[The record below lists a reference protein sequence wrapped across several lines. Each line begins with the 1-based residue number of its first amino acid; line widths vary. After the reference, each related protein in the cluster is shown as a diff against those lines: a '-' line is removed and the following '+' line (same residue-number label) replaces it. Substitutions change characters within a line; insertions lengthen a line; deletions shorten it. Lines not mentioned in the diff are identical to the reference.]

1 MLQQNI
7 KTMSKLLLAAGM
19 ALICGA
25 AAWGKNNVPDF
36 RYPETV
42 INDAT
47 KQIEKADKKGNHK
60 ALVDGLVRLSI
71 AKSQISADYMPELIN
86 HVDSFAARVSD
97 VRAKSL
103 LLGLESDIV
112 VAAYQ
117 HESYKYDSRQ
127 KAGDMRP
134 SDPREWCREDYEDR
148 IIELTDSILCHRTEL
163 LATPV
168 KDYESILEM
177 PNVCPEFVPSLY
189 DMLAHHCIAK
199 INDLA
204 DSYSNVNENSAAR
217 QCVAGIYANLL
228 ASHEEGSAPFIYSEL
243 QRIKDSENN
252 SKAAEAEL
260 KAHLLD
266 LADKYK
272 DSPYSV
278 EILDYLVDLDSSPR
292 TVTLARKAVAR
303 HSNYPRINALRNFLK
318 RIDQQIMGIS
328 YSEAAKPNEEILI
341 DINKKNVDRI
351 TIRAYSVDGIS
362 DIRMKNLKQM
372 KPMMEWSANLNAD
385 DRQTVRFPG
394 LPTGRY
400 ILVPEFIDRNSHNAV
415 IPDQTPSVL
424 TVSAID
430 IMMVNR
436 INGDYF
442 LMVVD
447 TDSSKPI
454 EGATVT
460 VCKDEDGKIVKSLR
474 TDANGYAMLN
484 SLNDYGY
491 YYFQAIVGNDHSR
504 SLSTWLNYA
513 STEGS
518 RHLKATVF
526 TDRGVYRPGETVN
539 FAVAAYV
546 SGMRFLETAK
556 KKSLTVE
563 LQNTADET
571 IASQTLQTDEFGRV
585 SGSFT
590 LPTDGLTGTFQLV
603 VVSGDMPV
611 VWRNIE
617 VSEYKAPTFFIEIDR
632 EKSELSDLRHV
643 LIKGKAMTFSQMPL
657 AETDVKVALSESFS
671 WWWDD
676 MDFSDYETT
685 VATDSNGEFSIRV
698 PAECFSAA
706 KGEIF
711 VNAKVSAT
719 DSRGETQTASAILK
733 MGKLVSLPELS
744 DITANADK
752 PVALSQDLKNFDN
765 LTYEITDS
773 ASNVVKKGALSPD
786 NITIDANDIASGEY
800 TTKVSMPDGSGSSS
814 FRLRLYRFS
823 DAMPAF
829 DTPMLIDNDT
839 NIKCAADGSFALNWG
854 NSKPHWFFYVIAC
867 DGNVTDYGWHHA
879 EAGMHKFT
887 GKAEFAPRGSSCLC
901 LYWTDKHETKS
912 AFITLTPATPQDS
925 IEIVAETF
933 RDNITPGGKETWKLR
948 IKNNN
953 GKTFR
958 SAVIANMYDA
968 ALNSICINTY
978 RFSPTYTTADEYWQ
992 DFRDP
997 SDCHSIISSPLQM
1010 LDVATFVAP
1019 WLNYYGRQ
1027 LGYDYAVFECNSAP
1041 LRCYAAAPMADA
1053 KLEECLVTKESKTD
1067 AEATE
1072 PDRQQS
1078 ANLRDEG
1085 IKTAFFLPGLV
1096 TNEQGEVTFT
1106 FDVPNRNTQW
1116 QFSAVAYTDDLHAHY
1131 INRIVS
1137 AAKQLMVQPNLPRFV
1152 REGDCVTIS
1161 AAAQNNTDTE
1171 QTVDVIIDING
1182 QKHAFK
1188 GIVLQAKSSKTVT
1201 ASFNVPATTE
1211 IIVTTSVCQNGRT
1224 ADGQRDRIAVLPAT
1238 TDVVEASPF
1247 YITADKSRADIAM
1260 PHFNHNGR
1268 LTLEYADNPAW
1279 YAASALPSMQQTA
1292 ETATAHIVN
1301 YYVATVASRIVADN
1315 QEIADAIAAWQK
1327 SPLKS
1332 RLEQNADL
1340 KTIALDN
1347 TPWSRRAE
1355 TETDMMAHIAD
1366 IADPATIQYRQQR
1379 ALTALNDLQRPDGGF
1394 EWFRGCRSSIWT
1406 TEEVLNLFGYL
1417 NEMGYYPADDAIAQ
1431 QIVKRAVEYCDNYYN
1446 KMSKREGATRKSVIA
1461 SASDYIF
1468 IRSMLPVT
1476 APADSIKWIADGVVD
1491 MAASGWGDYSIMGK
1505 AKAAILLANCGRND
1519 VARNVVES
1527 LRQFARKSGDRGT
1540 YWDIDGIDK
1549 VTLASTALKALNK
1562 ANPDDPMIDD
1572 VRHWLLLAKETQCW
1586 GGATKACDAI
1596 NALLTTG
1603 KNWTATVRKAPQIKV
1618 GNIKIDTDA
1627 ATPYFGYIRRS
1638 IDMKRND
1645 GSISIRRDKGCP
1657 AWGAVYCQ
1665 YNAPADSVKSH
1676 ANADIRIEKQFYV
1689 YNSANTLRPDAT
1701 TEFAVGDRI
1710 QVRLTIRSE
1719 RDLDFVALT
1728 DNRGAC
1734 FEPADQLSVYEWQD
1748 GTGSYRETRDSA
1760 TNIFFSHISKG
1771 TYVITYDVYAN
1782 NAGTY
1787 TSSIASLQCQYA
1799 PALTSHSAGATL
1811 TVE

>member
-1 MLQQNI
+1 
-7 KTMSKLLLAAGM
+7 M
-19 ALICGA
+19 ALICGT

-86 HVDSFAARVSD
+86 HMDSFAARVSD

-127 KAGDMRP
+127 KAGDVRP
-134 SDPREWCREDYEDR
+134 ADPREWCREDYEDR

-189 DMLAHHCIAK
+189 DMLAHHGIAK

-204 DSYSNVNENSAAR
+204 DSYPNGNENSTAK
-217 QCVAGIYANLL
+217 QCVAGIYASLL

-243 QRIKDSENN
+243 QRIKGSENN

-318 RIDQQIMGIS
+318 RIDQQTMGIS

-351 TIRAYSVDGIS
+351 TIRVYSVDGIF

-415 IPDQTPSVL
+415 IPNQTPSVL

-460 VCKDEDGKIVKSLR
+460 VRKDEDGKIVKSLR

-556 KKSLTVE
+556 KKPLTVE
-563 LQNTADET
+563 LQNTADKT

-611 VWRNIE
+611 VWKGIE

-632 EKSELSDLRHV
+632 EKSELSDLQHV
-643 LIKGKAMTFSQMPL
+643 TIKGKAMTFSQMPL

-685 VATDSNGEFSIRV
+685 VSTDSNGEFSICV

-711 VNAKVSAT
+711 VNAEVSAT
-719 DSRGETQTASAILK
+719 DNRGETQTASAILK
-733 MGKLVSLPELS
+733 MGKLASLPELS

-752 PVALSQDLKNFDN
+752 PVKLNKDLRNFDS

-773 ASNVVKKGALSPD
+773 ASNVVKKGSLSPD
-786 NITIDANDIASGEY
+786 NITIDANNIASGEY
-800 TTKVSMPDGSGSSS
+800 TVTVSIPDGSGSSS

-829 DTPMLIDNDT
+829 DTPMLVDKDAD
-839 NIKCAADGSFALNWG
+839 IKCAADGSFSLNWG
-854 NSKPHWFFYVIAC
+854 NSRPHWFFYVIAC

-901 LYWTDKHETKS
+901 LYWIDKHETKS

-925 IEIVAETF
+925 IEIVTETF

-968 ALNSICINTY
+968 ALNSIRENSY
-978 RFSPTYTTADEYWQ
+978 RFNPAYTTADEYWQ
-992 DFRDP
+992 NFSNP
-997 SDCHSIISSPLQM
+997 GNCYSSISSPLQT

-1019 WLNYYGRQ
+1019 WLNYYDCQ
-1027 LGYDYAVFECNSAP
+1027 LGYDYFVSECNSAP
-1041 LRCYAAAPMADA
+1041 LRCYAAAAPMADA
-1053 KLEECLVTKESKTD
+1053 TLKESAVTEKLE
-1067 AEATE
+1067 AEAE
-1072 PDRQQS
+1072 PTKSDGQQS
-1078 ANLRDEG
+1078 ATLRDEG

-1171 QTVDVIIDING
+1171 QTVDVVIDING

-1201 ASFNVPATTE
+1201 ASFNVPASTE
-1211 IIVTTSVCQNGRT
+1211 VVVTTSVCQNGRT

-1247 YITADKSRADIAM
+1247 YITADKSRADITM
-1260 PHFNHNGR
+1260 PHFNHDGR

-1366 IADPATIQYRQQR
+1366 IADPATVQYRQQR

-1468 IRSMLPVT
+1468 IRSMLPVA

-1505 AKAAILLANCGRND
+1505 AKAAILLANSGRND

-1549 VTLASTALKALNK
+1549 VTLAATALKALNK

-1603 KNWTATVRKAPQIKV
+1603 KNWTAAVRKAPQIKV
-1618 GNIKIDTDA
+1618 GNVKIDTDA

-1787 TSSIASLQCQYA
+1787 TSGIASLQCQYA
-1799 PALTSHSAGATL
+1799 PALTSHSAGTSL
-1811 TVE
+1811 TVR

>member
-1 MLQQNI
+1 
-7 KTMSKLLLAAGM
+7 M
-19 ALICGA
+19 ALICGT

-127 KAGDMRP
+127 KAGDVRP

-189 DMLAHHCIAK
+189 DMLAHHGIAK

-204 DSYSNVNENSAAR
+204 DSYSKDNENSAAK
-217 QCVAGIYANLL
+217 QCVAGIYASLL

-292 TVTLARKAVAR
+292 TVALARKAVAR

-318 RIDQQIMGIS
+318 RIDQQTMGIS

-372 KPMMEWSANLNAD
+372 KPMMEWSTNLNAD
-385 DRQTVRFPG
+385 DHQTVRFPG

-415 IPDQTPSVL
+415 IPNQTPSVL

-460 VCKDEDGKIVKSLR
+460 VRKDEDGKIVKSLR

-632 EKSELSDLRHV
+632 EKSELSDLQHIT
-643 LIKGKAMTFSQMPL
+643 IKGKAMTFSQMPL

-685 VATDSNGEFSIRV
+685 VATDSNGEFSICV

-733 MGKLVSLPELS
+733 MGKMASLPML
-744 DITANADK
+744 DNITANADK
-752 PVALSQDLKNFDN
+752 PVALSRDLKNFDN
-765 LTYEITDS
+765 LTYEITDT
-773 ASNVVKKGALSPD
+773 ASNVVKKGSLSPD
-786 NITIDANDIASGEY
+786 NITIDANNIASGEY
-800 TTKVSMPDGSGSSS
+800 TVKVSIPDGSDSSS
-814 FRLRLYRFS
+814 FRLRLYRFT
-823 DAMPAF
+823 DAKPAF

-839 NIKCAADGSFALNWG
+839 DIKCAADGSFALNWG
-854 NSKPHWFFYVIAC
+854 NSRPHWFFYVIAC

-978 RFSPTYTTADEYWQ
+978 RFSPIYTTADEYWQ

-997 SDCHSIISSPLQM
+997 SDCHSIIYSPLQT

-1027 LGYDYAVFECNSAP
+1027 LGYDYFVSEYNSAP
-1041 LRCYAAAPMADA
+1041 LRGYAAAAPMADA
-1053 KLEECLVTKESKTD
+1053 KLEESLVTKESKTD

-1171 QTVDVIIDING
+1171 QTVDVVIDTNG
-1182 QKHAFK
+1182 QRHAFK

-1201 ASFNVPATTE
+1201 ASFNVPASTE
-1211 IIVTTSVCQNGRT
+1211 VVVTTSVCQNGRT

-1247 YITADKSRADIAM
+1247 YITADKSRADITM
-1260 PHFNHNGR
+1260 PHFNHDGR

-1366 IADPATIQYRQQR
+1366 IADPATVQYRQQR

-1468 IRSMLPVT
+1468 IRSMLPVA
-1476 APADSIKWIADGVVD
+1476 APADSIKWIADGVID
-1491 MAASGWGDYSIMGK
+1491 MAVSGWGDYSIMGK
-1505 AKAAILLANCGRND
+1505 AKAAILLANSGRND
-1519 VARNVVES
+1519 VAHNVVES

-1603 KNWTATVRKAPQIKV
+1603 KNWTAAVRKAPQIKV
-1618 GNIKIDTDA
+1618 GNVKIDTDA

-1787 TSSIASLQCQYA
+1787 TSGIASLQCQYA
-1799 PALTSHSAGATL
+1799 PALTSHSAGTSL
-1811 TVE
+1811 TVR

>member
-1 MLQQNI
+1 
-7 KTMSKLLLAAGM
+7 MSKLLLAAGM
-19 ALICGA
+19 ALICGT

-127 KAGDMRP
+127 KAGDVRP
-134 SDPREWCREDYEDR
+134 SDPLEWCREDYEDR

-204 DSYSNVNENSAAR
+204 DSYPNDNENSAAR
-217 QCVAGIYANLL
+217 QCVAGIYASLL

-292 TVTLARKAVAR
+292 TVALARKAVAR

-318 RIDQQIMGIS
+318 RIDQQTVGIS

-415 IPDQTPSVL
+415 IPNQTPSVL

-460 VCKDEDGKIVKSLR
+460 VRKDEDGKIVKSLR

-504 SLSTWLNYA
+504 SLSTWLNNT
-513 STEGS
+513 STDDN

-632 EKSELSDLRHV
+632 EKSELSDLQHIT
-643 LIKGKAMTFSQMPL
+643 IKGKAMTFSQMPL

-685 VATDSNGEFSIRV
+685 VATDSNGEFSICV

-733 MGKLVSLPELS
+733 MGKMASLPML
-744 DITANADK
+744 DNITANADK
-752 PVALSQDLKNFDN
+752 PVALSRDLKNFDN
-765 LTYEITDS
+765 LTYEITDT
-773 ASNVVKKGALSPD
+773 ASNVVKKGSLSPD
-786 NITIDANDIASGEY
+786 NITIDANNIASGEY
-800 TTKVSMPDGSGSSS
+800 TVKVSIPDGSDSSS
-814 FRLRLYRFS
+814 FRLRLYRFT
-823 DAMPAF
+823 DAKPAF

-839 NIKCAADGSFALNWG
+839 DIKCAADGSFSLNWG
-854 NSKPHWFFYVIAC
+854 NSRPHWFFYVIAC

-997 SDCHSIISSPLQM
+997 SNCHSIIYSPLQT

-1027 LGYDYAVFECNSAP
+1027 LGYDYFVSEYNSAP
-1041 LRCYAAAPMADA
+1041 LRGYAAAAPMADA
-1053 KLEECLVTKESKTD
+1053 KLEESLVTKELKTG
-1067 AEATE
+1067 AGATE

-1171 QTVDVIIDING
+1171 QTADVVIDING

-1201 ASFNVPATTE
+1201 ASFNVPASTE
-1211 IIVTTSVCQNGRT
+1211 IVVTTSVCQNGRT

-1260 PHFNHNGR
+1260 PHFNRNGR

-1315 QEIADAIAAWQK
+1315 PEIADAIAAWQK

-1366 IADPATIQYRQQR
+1366 IADPATVQYRQQR

-1446 KMSKREGATRKSVIA
+1446 KMSKREGTTRKSVIA

-1468 IRSMLPVT
+1468 IRSMLPVA

-1505 AKAAILLANCGRND
+1505 AKAAILLANSDRND

-1549 VTLASTALKALNK
+1549 VTLASMALKALNK
-1562 ANPDDPMIDD
+1562 VNPDDPMIDD
-1572 VRHWLLLAKETQCW
+1572 VRHRLLLAKETQCW

-1603 KNWTATVRKAPQIKV
+1603 KNWTAATRKAPQIKV
-1618 GNIKIDTDA
+1618 GNVKIDTDA

-1787 TSSIASLQCQYA
+1787 TSGIASLQCQYA
-1799 PALTSHSAGATL
+1799 PALTSHSAGTSL
-1811 TVE
+1811 TVR

>member
-1 MLQQNI
+1 
-7 KTMSKLLLAAGM
+7 M

-127 KAGDMRP
+127 KAGDVRP

-148 IIELTDSILCHRTEL
+148 IIELTDSILYHRTEL

-189 DMLAHHCIAK
+189 DMLAHHCIAE

-204 DSYSNVNENSAAR
+204 DSYSNGNENSAAR
-217 QCVAGIYANLL
+217 QCVAGIYASLL

-266 LADKYK
+266 LADKHK
-272 DSPYSV
+272 GSPYSV

-292 TVTLARKAVAR
+292 TVALARKAVAR

-318 RIDQQIMGIS
+318 RIDQQTMGIS

-351 TIRAYSVDGIS
+351 TIRAYSVDGIC

-415 IPDQTPSVL
+415 IPNQTPSVL

-460 VCKDEDGKIVKSLR
+460 VRKDEDGKIVKSLR

-504 SLSTWLNYA
+504 SLSTWLNNT
-513 STEGS
+513 STDDN
-518 RHLKATVF
+518 RHLKASVF

-539 FAVAAYV
+539 FAVAAYI
-546 SGMRFLETAK
+546 SGVRFLETAK
-556 KKSLTVE
+556 KKPLTVE

-603 VVSGDMPV
+603 VVSGNKH
-611 VWRNIE
+611 VWWKGIE

-632 EKSELSDLRHV
+632 EKSELSDLQHV
-643 LIKGKAMTFSQMPL
+643 TIKGKAMTFSQMPL

-685 VATDSNGEFSIRV
+685 VATDSNGEFSICV

-733 MGKLVSLPELS
+733 MGKMASLPML
-744 DITANADK
+744 DNITANADK
-752 PVALSQDLKNFDN
+752 PVALSRDLKNFDN

-773 ASNVVKKGALSPD
+773 ASNVVKKGSLSPD
-786 NITIDANDIASGEY
+786 NITIDANNIASGEY
-800 TTKVSMPDGSGSSS
+800 TVKVSIPDGSDSSS

-829 DTPMLIDNDT
+829 DTPMLVDKDAD
-839 NIKCAADGSFALNWG
+839 IKCAADGSFALNWG
-854 NSKPHWFFYVIAC
+854 NSRPHWFFYVIAC

-997 SDCHSIISSPLQM
+997 SDCHSIISSPLQT

-1041 LRCYAAAPMADA
+1041 LRCYAAAAPMADA
-1053 KLEECLVTKESKTD
+1053 KLEESLVTKESKTD

-1078 ANLRDEG
+1078 ANLRDES

-1171 QTVDVIIDING
+1171 QTVDVVIDING

-1201 ASFNVPATTE
+1201 ASFNVPASTE
-1211 IIVTTSVCQNGRT
+1211 VVVTTSVCQNGRT

-1247 YITADKSRADIAM
+1247 YITADKSRADITM
-1260 PHFNHNGR
+1260 PHFNRNGR

-1366 IADPATIQYRQQR
+1366 IADPATVQYRQQR
-1379 ALTALNDLQRPDGGF
+1379 ALTALNDLQGPDGGF

-1446 KMSKREGATRKSVIA
+1446 KMSKREGATRKSIIT

-1468 IRSMLPVT
+1468 IRSMLPVA

-1491 MAASGWGDYSIMGK
+1491 IAASGWGDYSIMGK
-1505 AKAAILLANCGRND
+1505 AKAAILLANSGRND

-1549 VTLASTALKALNK
+1549 VILAATALKALNK

-1603 KNWTATVRKAPQIKV
+1603 KNWTAAVRKAPQIKV
-1618 GNIKIDTDA
+1618 GNVKIDTDA

-1787 TSSIASLQCQYA
+1787 TSGIASLQCQYA

>member
-1 MLQQNI
+1 
-7 KTMSKLLLAAGM
+7 MSKLLLAAGM
-19 ALICGA
+19 ALICGT

-127 KAGDMRP
+127 KAGDVRP
-134 SDPREWCREDYEDR
+134 TDPREWCREDYEDR
-148 IIELTDSILCHRTEL
+148 IIELTDSILYHRTEL

-189 DMLAHHCIAK
+189 DMLAHHCIAE

-204 DSYSNVNENSAAR
+204 DSYSNGNENSAAR

-292 TVTLARKAVAR
+292 TVALARKAVAR
-303 HSNYPRINALRNFLK
+303 HRNYPRINALRNFLK
-318 RIDQQIMGIS
+318 RIDQQTMGIS

-394 LPTGRY
+394 LPVGRY

-447 TDSSKPI
+447 TDSSKPV

-460 VCKDEDGKIVKSLR
+460 VRKDEDGKIIKSLR

-504 SLSTWLNYA
+504 SLSTWLNNT
-513 STEGS
+513 STDDN
-518 RHLKATVF
+518 RHLKASVF

-539 FAVAAYV
+539 FAVAAYI
-546 SGMRFLETAK
+546 SGVRFLETAK

-563 LQNTADET
+563 LRNTADET
-571 IASQTLQTDEFGRV
+571 IASKALQTDEFGRV

-590 LPTDGLTGTFQLV
+590 LPTDGLTGTFLLV
-603 VVSGDMPV
+603 VVSGNKQ
-611 VWRNIE
+611 VWWKGIE

-685 VATDSNGEFSIRV
+685 VATDSNGEFSICV

-733 MGKLVSLPELS
+733 MGKMASLPML
-744 DITANADK
+744 DNITANADK
-752 PVALSQDLKNFDN
+752 PVKLNKDLRNFDS

-773 ASNVVKKGALSPD
+773 ASNVVKKGSLSPD
-786 NITIDANDIASGEY
+786 NITIDANNIASGEY
-800 TTKVSMPDGSGSSS
+800 TVTVSIPDGSGSTS
-814 FRLRLYRFS
+814 FLLRLYRFS

-829 DTPMLIDNDT
+829 DTPMLVDKDAD
-839 NIKCAADGSFALNWG
+839 IKCAADGSFALNLG
-854 NSKPHWFFYVIAC
+854 NSRPHWFFYVIAC

-901 LYWTDKHETKS
+901 LYWIDKHETKS

-997 SDCHSIISSPLQM
+997 SDCHSIISSPLQT

-1041 LRCYAAAPMADA
+1041 LRCYADA
-1053 KLEECLVTKESKTD
+1053 KLEESLVTKESKTD

-1171 QTVDVIIDING
+1171 QTVDVVIDING

-1201 ASFNVPATTE
+1201 ASFNVPASTE
-1211 IIVTTSVCQNGRT
+1211 IVVTTSVCQNGRT

-1247 YITADKSRADIAM
+1247 YITADKSRADITM
-1260 PHFNHNGR
+1260 PHFNHDGR

-1315 QEIADAIAAWQK
+1315 PEIADAIAAWQK

-1347 TPWSRRAE
+1347 TSWSRRAE
-1355 TETDMMAHIAD
+1355 TETDMLAHIAD
-1366 IADPATIQYRQQR
+1366 IADPATVQYRQQR

-1417 NEMGYYPADDAIAQ
+1417 NEMGYYPADDAIVR

-1468 IRSMLPVT
+1468 IRSMLPVA

-1491 MAASGWGDYSIMGK
+1491 MVASGWGDYSIMGK
-1505 AKAAILLANCGRND
+1505 AKAAILLANSGRND

-1562 ANPDDPMIDD
+1562 VNPDDPMIDD

-1603 KNWTATVRKAPQIKV
+1603 KNWTAATRKAPQIKV

-1627 ATPYFGYIRRS
+1627 ATPYFGYIRQS

-1787 TSSIASLQCQYA
+1787 TSGIASLQCQYA
-1799 PALTSHSAGATL
+1799 PALTSHSAGTSL
-1811 TVE
+1811 TVR

>member
-1 MLQQNI
+1 
-7 KTMSKLLLAAGM
+7 M

-204 DSYSNVNENSAAR
+204 DSYSKGNENSAAK
-217 QCVAGIYANLL
+217 QCVAGIYASLL

-292 TVTLARKAVAR
+292 TVALARKAVAR

-318 RIDQQIMGIS
+318 RIDQQTMGIS

-351 TIRAYSVDGIS
+351 TIRAYSVDGIF
-362 DIRMKNLKQM
+362 DIRMKDLKQM

-460 VCKDEDGKIVKSLR
+460 VRKDEDGKIVKSLR

-491 YYFQAIVGNDHSR
+491 YYFHAIVGNDHSR
-504 SLSTWLNYA
+504 SLSTWLNNT
-513 STEGS
+513 STDDN
-518 RHLKATVF
+518 RHLKASVF

-632 EKSELSDLRHV
+632 EKSELSDLQHIT
-643 LIKGKAMTFSQMPL
+643 IKGKAMTFSQMPL

-685 VATDSNGEFSIRV
+685 VTTDNSGEFAIRV

-733 MGKLVSLPELS
+733 MGKMASLPELS

-773 ASNVVKKGALSPD
+773 ASNVVKKGSLSPD
-786 NITIDANDIASGEY
+786 NITIDANNIASGEY
-800 TTKVSMPDGSGSSS
+800 TTKVSMPDGSGSTS

-839 NIKCAADGSFALNWG
+839 DIKCATDGSFSLNWG
-854 NSKPHWFFYVIAC
+854 NSRPHWFFYVIAC

-997 SDCHSIISSPLQM
+997 SNCHSIIYSPLQM

-1027 LGYDYAVFECNSAP
+1027 LGYGYAVFECNSAP
-1041 LRCYAAAPMADA
+1041 LRCYANA
-1053 KLEECLVTKESKTD
+1053 KLEESRVTKESKTD

-1171 QTVDVIIDING
+1171 QTVDVVIDING
-1182 QKHAFK
+1182 QRHAFK

-1201 ASFNVPATTE
+1201 ASFNVPASTE
-1211 IIVTTSVCQNGRT
+1211 VVVTTSVCQNGRS

-1247 YITADKSRADIAM
+1247 YITADKSRADITM
-1260 PHFNHNGR
+1260 PHFNHDGR

-1366 IADPATIQYRQQR
+1366 IADPATVQYRQQR

-1468 IRSMLPVT
+1468 IRSMLPVA
-1476 APADSIKWIADGVVD
+1476 APADSIKWIADGVID

-1505 AKAAILLANCGRND
+1505 AKAAILLANSGRND

-1562 ANPDDPMIDD
+1562 ANPDDPIIGD

-1603 KNWTATVRKAPQIKV
+1603 KNWTAAVRKAPQIKV
-1618 GNIKIDTDA
+1618 GNVKIDTDA

-1787 TSSIASLQCQYA
+1787 TSGIASLQCQYA

>member
-1 MLQQNI
+1 
-7 KTMSKLLLAAGM
+7 M

-127 KAGDMRP
+127 KAGDVRP

-148 IIELTDSILCHRTEL
+148 IIELTDSILYHRTEL

-189 DMLAHHCIAK
+189 DMLAHHCIAE

-204 DSYSNVNENSAAR
+204 DSYSKGNENSAAK
-217 QCVAGIYANLL
+217 QCVAGIYASLL

-243 QRIKDSENN
+243 QRIKGSENN

-260 KAHLLD
+260 KAHLLN

-292 TVTLARKAVAR
+292 TVALARKAVAR
-303 HSNYPRINALRNFLK
+303 HCNYPRINALRNFLK
-318 RIDQQIMGIS
+318 RIDQQTMGIS

-400 ILVPEFIDRNSHNAV
+400 ILVPEFIDRNSHRAV
-415 IPDQTPSVL
+415 ITDQTPSVL

-460 VCKDEDGKIVKSLR
+460 VRKDEDGKIVKSLR

-504 SLSTWLNYA
+504 SLSTWLNNT
-513 STEGS
+513 STDDN
-518 RHLKATVF
+518 RHLKASVF

-539 FAVAAYV
+539 FAVAAYI
-546 SGMRFLETAK
+546 SGVRFLETAK

-563 LQNTADET
+563 LQNTADKT

-611 VWRNIE
+611 VWKGIE

-632 EKSELSDLRHV
+632 EKSELSDLQHV
-643 LIKGKAMTFSQMPL
+643 TIKGKAMTFSQMPL
-657 AETDVKVALSESFS
+657 AETNVKVALSESFS

-685 VATDSNGEFSIRV
+685 VSTDSNGEFSICV

-719 DSRGETQTASAILK
+719 DSRGETQTAAAILK
-733 MGKLVSLPELS
+733 MGKLASLPELS

-752 PVALSQDLKNFDN
+752 PVKLNKDLRNFDS

-773 ASNVVKKGALSPD
+773 ASNVVKKGSLSPD
-786 NITIDANDIASGEY
+786 NITIDANNIASGEY
-800 TTKVSMPDGSGSSS
+800 TVTVSIPDGSGSSS
-814 FRLRLYRFS
+814 FRLRLYRFI

-829 DTPMLIDNDT
+829 DTPMLVDKDAD
-839 NIKCAADGSFALNWG
+839 IKCAADGSFSLNWG
-854 NSKPHWFFYVIAC
+854 NSRPHWFFYVIAC

-997 SDCHSIISSPLQM
+997 SDCHSIISSPLQT

-1027 LGYDYAVFECNSAP
+1027 LGYGYAVFECNSAP
-1041 LRCYAAAPMADA
+1041 LRCYANA
-1053 KLEECLVTKESKTD
+1053 KLEESLVTKESKTD

-1171 QTVDVIIDING
+1171 QTVDVVIDTNG
-1182 QKHAFK
+1182 QRHAFK

-1201 ASFNVPATTE
+1201 ASFNVPASTE
-1211 IIVTTSVCQNGRT
+1211 VVVITSVCQNGRT

-1247 YITADKSRADIAM
+1247 YITADKSRADITM
-1260 PHFNHNGR
+1260 PHFNRNGR

-1461 SASDYIF
+1461 RASDYIF
-1468 IRSMLPVT
+1468 IRSMLPVA

-1505 AKAAILLANCGRND
+1505 AKAAILLANSGRND

-1603 KNWTATVRKAPQIKV
+1603 ENWTATVRKAPQIKV
-1618 GNIKIDTDA
+1618 GNVKIDTDA

-1689 YNSANTLRPDAT
+1689 YNSVNTLRPDAT

-1787 TSSIASLQCQYA
+1787 TSGIASLQCQYA

>member
-1 MLQQNI
+1 
-7 KTMSKLLLAAGM
+7 MSKLLLAAGM

-127 KAGDMRP
+127 KAGDVRP

-148 IIELTDSILCHRTEL
+148 IIELTDSILYHRTEL

-189 DMLAHHCIAK
+189 DMLAHHCIAE

-204 DSYSNVNENSAAR
+204 DSYSKGNENSAAK
-217 QCVAGIYANLL
+217 QCVAGIYASLL

-243 QRIKDSENN
+243 QRIKGSENN

-260 KAHLLD
+260 KAHLLN

-292 TVTLARKAVAR
+292 TVALARKAVAR

-318 RIDQQIMGIS
+318 RIDQQTMGIS

-351 TIRAYSVDGIS
+351 TIRAYSVDGIF

-385 DRQTVRFPG
+385 DHQTVRFPG

-415 IPDQTPSVL
+415 IPNQTPSVL

-460 VCKDEDGKIVKSLR
+460 VRKDEDGKIVKSLR

-491 YYFQAIVGNDHSR
+491 YYFHAIVGNDHSR
-504 SLSTWLNYA
+504 SLSTWLNNT
-513 STEGS
+513 STDDN
-518 RHLKATVF
+518 RHLKASVF

-539 FAVAAYV
+539 FAVAAYI
-546 SGMRFLETAK
+546 SGVRFLETAK

-563 LQNTADET
+563 LQNTADKT

-611 VWRNIE
+611 VWKGIE

-632 EKSELSDLRHV
+632 EKSELSDLQHV
-643 LIKGKAMTFSQMPL
+643 TIKGKAMTFSQMPL

-685 VATDSNGEFSIRV
+685 VATDSNGEFSICV

-733 MGKLVSLPELS
+733 MGKMASLPML
-744 DITANADK
+744 DNITANADK
-752 PVALSQDLKNFDN
+752 PVKLNKDLRNFDS

-773 ASNVVKKGALSPD
+773 ASNVVKKGSLSPD
-786 NITIDANDIASGEY
+786 NITIDANNIASGEY
-800 TTKVSMPDGSGSSS
+800 TVKVSIPDGSDSSS
-814 FRLRLYRFS
+814 FRLRLYRFT
-823 DAMPAF
+823 DAKPAF

-839 NIKCAADGSFALNWG
+839 DIKCAADDSFALNWG

-978 RFSPTYTTADEYWQ
+978 RFSPTYTTTDEYWQ

-997 SDCHSIISSPLQM
+997 SNCHSIIYSPLQM

-1027 LGYDYAVFECNSAP
+1027 LGYDYFVSEYNSAP
-1041 LRCYAAAPMADA
+1041 LRGYAAAAPMADA
-1053 KLEECLVTKESKTD
+1053 KLEESLVTKESKTD

-1171 QTVDVIIDING
+1171 QTVDVVIDTNG

-1201 ASFNVPATTE
+1201 ASFNVPASTE
-1211 IIVTTSVCQNGRT
+1211 VVVTTSVCQNGRT

-1247 YITADKSRADIAM
+1247 YITADKSRADITM
-1260 PHFNHNGR
+1260 PHFNRNGR

-1315 QEIADAIAAWQK
+1315 PEIADAIAAWQK

-1366 IADPATIQYRQQR
+1366 IADPATVQYRQQR

-1468 IRSMLPVT
+1468 IRSMLPVA

-1505 AKAAILLANCGRND
+1505 AKAAILLANSGRND

-1549 VTLASTALKALNK
+1549 VTLAATALKALNK

-1603 KNWTATVRKAPQIKV
+1603 KNWTAAVRKAPQIKV
-1618 GNIKIDTDA
+1618 GNVKIDTDA

-1787 TSSIASLQCQYA
+1787 TSGIASLQCQYA

>member
-1 MLQQNI
+1 
-7 KTMSKLLLAAGM
+7 M

-127 KAGDMRP
+127 KAGDVRQ

-148 IIELTDSILCHRTEL
+148 IIELTDSILRHRTEL

-204 DSYSNVNENSAAR
+204 DSYSKGNENSAAR
-217 QCVAGIYANLL
+217 QCVAGIYASLL

-292 TVTLARKAVAR
+292 TVALARKAVAR

-318 RIDQQIMGIS
+318 RIDQQTMGIS

-415 IPDQTPSVL
+415 IPNQTPSVL

-460 VCKDEDGKIVKSLR
+460 VRKDEDGKIVKSLR

-504 SLSTWLNYA
+504 SLSTWLNNT
-513 STEGS
+513 STDDN

-611 VWRNIE
+611 VWKGIE

-632 EKSELSDLRHV
+632 EKSELSDLQHIT
-643 LIKGKAMTFSQMPL
+643 IKGKAMTFSQMPL

-685 VATDSNGEFSIRV
+685 VATDSNGEFSICV

-733 MGKLVSLPELS
+733 MGKMASLPML
-744 DITANADK
+744 DNITANADK
-752 PVALSQDLKNFDN
+752 PVALSRDLKNFDN
-765 LTYEITDS
+765 LTYEITDT
-773 ASNVVKKGALSPD
+773 ASNVVKKGSLSPD
-786 NITIDANDIASGEY
+786 NITIDANNIASGEY
-800 TTKVSMPDGSGSSS
+800 TVKVSIPDGSDSSS
-814 FRLRLYRFS
+814 FRLRLYRFT
-823 DAMPAF
+823 DAKPAF

-839 NIKCAADGSFALNWG
+839 DIKCAADGSFSLNWG
-854 NSKPHWFFYVIAC
+854 NSRPHWFFYVIAC

-997 SDCHSIISSPLQM
+997 SNCHSIIYSPLQT

-1027 LGYDYAVFECNSAP
+1027 LGYDYFVSEYNSAP
-1041 LRCYAAAPMADA
+1041 LRGYAAAAPMADA
-1053 KLEECLVTKESKTD
+1053 KLEESLVTKELKTG

-1171 QTVDVIIDING
+1171 QTVDVVIDTNG
-1182 QKHAFK
+1182 QRHAFK

-1201 ASFNVPATTE
+1201 ASFNVPASTE
-1211 IIVTTSVCQNGRT
+1211 VVVTTSVCQNGRT

-1247 YITADKSRADIAM
+1247 YITADKSRADITM
-1260 PHFNHNGR
+1260 PHFNHDGR

-1366 IADPATIQYRQQR
+1366 IADPATVQYRQQR

-1468 IRSMLPVT
+1468 IRSMLPVA

-1505 AKAAILLANCGRND
+1505 AKAAILLANSDRND

-1562 ANPDDPMIDD
+1562 VNPDDPMIDD

-1603 KNWTATVRKAPQIKV
+1603 KNWTAATRKAPQIKV
-1618 GNIKIDTDA
+1618 GNVKIDTDA

-1787 TSSIASLQCQYA
+1787 TSGIASLQCQYA
-1799 PALTSHSAGATL
+1799 PALTSHSAGTSL
-1811 TVE
+1811 TVR

>member
-1 MLQQNI
+1 
-7 KTMSKLLLAAGM
+7 M

-127 KAGDMRP
+127 KAGDVCP

-189 DMLAHHCIAK
+189 DMLAHHGIAK

-204 DSYSNVNENSAAR
+204 DSYSKGNENSAAK
-217 QCVAGIYANLL
+217 QCVAGIYASLL

-243 QRIKDSENN
+243 QRIKGSENN

-292 TVTLARKAVAR
+292 TVALARKAVAR

-318 RIDQQIMGIS
+318 RIDQQTMGIS

-351 TIRAYSVDGIS
+351 TIRAYSVDGIC
-362 DIRMKNLKQM
+362 DIRMKDLKQM

-460 VCKDEDGKIVKSLR
+460 VRKDEDGKIVKSLR

-585 SGSFT
+585 NGSFT

-632 EKSELSDLRHV
+632 EKSELSDLQHIT
-643 LIKGKAMTFSQMPL
+643 IKGKAMTFSQMPL

-685 VATDSNGEFSIRV
+685 VATDSNGEFSICV

-733 MGKLVSLPELS
+733 MGKMASLPELS

-773 ASNVVKKGALSPD
+773 ASNVVKKGSLSPD
-786 NITIDANDIASGEY
+786 NITIDANNIASGEY
-800 TTKVSMPDGSGSSS
+800 TVTVSIPDGSSS

-829 DTPMLIDNDT
+829 DTPMLVDKDAD
-839 NIKCAADGSFALNWG
+839 IKCAADGSFSLNWG
-854 NSKPHWFFYVIAC
+854 NSRPHWFFYVIAC

-997 SDCHSIISSPLQM
+997 SNCHSIISSPLQT

-1041 LRCYAAAPMADA
+1041 LRCYAAAAPMADA
-1053 KLEECLVTKESKTD
+1053 KLEESRVTKESKTD

-1171 QTVDVIIDING
+1171 QTVDVVIDING

-1201 ASFNVPATTE
+1201 ASFNVPASME
-1211 IIVTTSVCQNGRT
+1211 VVVITSVCQNGRT

-1247 YITADKSRADIAM
+1247 YITADKSRADITM
-1260 PHFNHNGR
+1260 PHFNRNGR

-1461 SASDYIF
+1461 RASDYIF
-1468 IRSMLPVT
+1468 NRSMLPVA
-1476 APADSIKWIADGVVD
+1476 APADSIKWIANGVVD

-1505 AKAAILLANCGRND
+1505 AKAAILLANSGRND

-1549 VTLASTALKALNK
+1549 VTLAATALKALNK

-1572 VRHWLLLAKETQCW
+1572 VRHWLLLANETQCW

-1603 KNWTATVRKAPQIKV
+1603 KNWTAAVRKAPQIKV
-1618 GNIKIDTDA
+1618 GNVKIDTDA

-1787 TSSIASLQCQYA
+1787 TSGIASLQCQYA

>member
-1 MLQQNI
+1 
-7 KTMSKLLLAAGM
+7 M
-19 ALICGA
+19 ALICGT

-127 KAGDMRP
+127 KAGDVRP
-134 SDPREWCREDYEDR
+134 ADPREWCREDYEDR

-168 KDYESILEM
+168 KDYESIIEM

-189 DMLAHHCIAK
+189 DMLAHHGIAK
-199 INDLA
+199 INDLT
-204 DSYSNVNENSAAR
+204 DSYSKDNENSAAK
-217 QCVAGIYANLL
+217 QCVAGIYASLL

-243 QRIKDSENN
+243 QRIKGSENN

-292 TVTLARKAVAR
+292 TVALARKAVAR

-318 RIDQQIMGIS
+318 RIDQQTMGIS

-351 TIRAYSVDGIS
+351 TIRAYSVDGIF

-372 KPMMEWSANLNAD
+372 KPMMEWSANLDAD

-400 ILVPEFIDRNSHNAV
+400 ILVPEFIDRNSHRAV
-415 IPDQTPSVL
+415 IPNQTPSVL

-460 VCKDEDGKIVKSLR
+460 VRKDEDGKIVKSLR

-513 STEGS
+513 STEGN
-518 RHLKATVF
+518 RHLKASVF

-632 EKSELSDLRHV
+632 EKSELSDLQHV
-643 LIKGKAMTFSQMPL
+643 TIKGKAMTFSQMPL
-657 AETDVKVALSESFS
+657 TETDVKVALSESFS

-685 VATDSNGEFSIRV
+685 VATDSNGEFSICV

-733 MGKLVSLPELS
+733 MGKMASLPML
-744 DITANADK
+744 DNITANADK
-752 PVALSQDLKNFDN
+752 PVALSRDLKNFDN
-765 LTYEITDS
+765 LTYEITDT
-773 ASNVVKKGALSPD
+773 ASNVVKKGSLSPD
-786 NITIDANDIASGEY
+786 NITIDANNIASGEY
-800 TTKVSMPDGSGSSS
+800 TVTVSIPDGSDSSS
-814 FRLRLYRFS
+814 FLLRLYRFT
-823 DAMPAF
+823 DAKPAF

-839 NIKCAADGSFALNWG
+839 DIKCAADGSFALNWG
-854 NSKPHWFFYVIAC
+854 NSRPHWFFYVIAC

-912 AFITLTPATPQDS
+912 ALITLTPATPQDS

-997 SDCHSIISSPLQM
+997 SDCHSIIYSPLQT

-1027 LGYDYAVFECNSAP
+1027 LGYDYFVSEYNSAP
-1041 LRCYAAAPMADA
+1041 LRGYAAAPMADA
-1053 KLEECLVTKESKTD
+1053 KLEESLVTKESKTD

-1171 QTVDVIIDING
+1171 QTVDVVIDTNG

-1201 ASFNVPATTE
+1201 ASFNVPASTE
-1211 IIVTTSVCQNGRT
+1211 IVVTTSVCQNGRT

-1260 PHFNHNGR
+1260 PHFNHDGR

-1366 IADPATIQYRQQR
+1366 PATVQYRQQR

-1468 IRSMLPVT
+1468 IRSMLPVA

-1505 AKAAILLANCGRND
+1505 AKAAILLANSGRND

-1603 KNWTATVRKAPQIKV
+1603 KNWTAAVRKAPQIKV
-1618 GNIKIDTDA
+1618 GNVKIDTDA

-1638 IDMKRND
+1638 VDMKRND

-1787 TSSIASLQCQYA
+1787 TSGIASLQCQYA

>member
-1 MLQQNI
+1 
-7 KTMSKLLLAAGM
+7 M
-19 ALICGA
+19 ALICGT

-47 KQIEKADKKGNHK
+47 KLIEKADKKGNHK

-127 KAGDMRP
+127 KAGDVRP
-134 SDPREWCREDYEDR
+134 TDPREWCREDYEAR
-148 IIELTDSILCHRTEL
+148 IIELTDSMLCHRTEL

-177 PNVCPEFVPSLY
+177 PNVCPEFIPSLY

-243 QRIKDSENN
+243 QRIKGSESNSKY

-260 KAHLLD
+260 KAHLLN

-292 TVTLARKAVAR
+292 TVALARKAVAR

-351 TIRAYSVDGIS
+351 TIRAYSVDGTS

-372 KPMMEWSANLNAD
+372 KPMMEWSTNLNAD

-394 LPTGRY
+394 LPVGRY
-400 ILVPEFIDRNSHNAV
+400 ILVPEFIDRNSHNTV

-447 TDSSKPI
+447 TDSSKPV

-460 VCKDEDGKIVKSLR
+460 VRKDEDGKIVKSLR

-504 SLSTWLNYA
+504 SLSTWLNNT
-513 STEGS
+513 STDDN
-518 RHLKATVF
+518 RHLKASVF

-539 FAVAAYV
+539 FAVAAYI
-546 SGMRFLETAK
+546 SGVRFLETAK
-556 KKSLTVE
+556 KKPLTVE

-603 VVSGDMPV
+603 VVSGNKH
-611 VWRNIE
+611 VWWKGIE

-632 EKSELSDLRHV
+632 EKSELSDLQHV
-643 LIKGKAMTFSQMPL
+643 TIKGKAMTFSQMPL

-685 VATDSNGEFSIRV
+685 VTTDSNGEFSICV

-733 MGKLVSLPELS
+733 MGKLASLPELS

-773 ASNVVKKGALSPD
+773 ASNVVKKGSLSPD
-786 NITIDANDIASGEY
+786 NNTIDADNIASGEY
-800 TTKVSMPDGSGSSS
+800 TVTVSIPDGSGSTS
-814 FRLRLYRFS
+814 FLLRLYRFT
-823 DAMPAF
+823 DAKPAF

-839 NIKCAADGSFALNWG
+839 DIKCAADGSFALNWG

-997 SDCHSIISSPLQM
+997 SDCHSIIYSPLQT

-1019 WLNYYGRQ
+1019 WLNYYNCQ
-1027 LGYDYAVFECNSAP
+1027 LGYDYFVSECNSAP
-1041 LRCYAAAPMADA
+1041 LRGYAAAAPMADA
-1053 KLEECLVTKESKTD
+1053 KLEESLVTEESKTD

-1171 QTVDVIIDING
+1171 QTVDVVIDING

-1201 ASFNVPATTE
+1201 ASFNVPASTE
-1211 IIVTTSVCQNGRT
+1211 VVVTTSVCQNGRT

-1260 PHFNHNGR
+1260 PHFNRNGR

-1315 QEIADAIAAWQK
+1315 PEIADAIAAWQK

-1431 QIVKRAVEYCDNYYN
+1431 QIVKRAVEYCDNYYD

-1468 IRSMLPVT
+1468 IRSMLPVA

-1505 AKAAILLANCGRND
+1505 AKAAILLANSGRND

-1540 YWDIDGIDK
+1540 FWDIDGTDK
-1549 VTLASTALKALNK
+1549 VTLAATALKALNK
-1562 ANPDDPMIDD
+1562 VNPDDPMIDD

-1603 KNWTATVRKAPQIKV
+1603 KNWTAAARKAPQIKV
-1618 GNIKIDTDA
+1618 GNVKIDTDN

-1638 IDMKRND
+1638 IDMKRSD
-1645 GSISIRRDKGCP
+1645 GNISIRRDKGCP

-1689 YNSANTLRPDAT
+1689 YNSANTLHPDAT

-1734 FEPADQLSVYEWQD
+1734 FEPADQLSAYEWQD
-1748 GTGSYRETRDSA
+1748 GAGSYRETRDSA

-1787 TSSIASLQCQYA
+1787 TSGIASLQCQYA
-1799 PALTSHSAGATL
+1799 PALTSHSAGTSL
-1811 TVE
+1811 TVR

>member
-1 MLQQNI
+1 
-7 KTMSKLLLAAGM
+7 M
-19 ALICGA
+19 ALICGT

-97 VRAKSL
+97 VKAKSL

-127 KAGDMRP
+127 KAGDVRP
-134 SDPREWCREDYEDR
+134 ADPREWCREDYEDR

-189 DMLAHHCIAK
+189 DMLAHHGIAE

-204 DSYSNVNENSAAR
+204 DSYSKGNENSAAK
-217 QCVAGIYANLL
+217 QCVAGIYASLL

-243 QRIKDSENN
+243 QRIKGSENN

-278 EILDYLVDLDSSPR
+278 EILNYLVDLDSSPR
-292 TVTLARKAVAR
+292 TVALARKAVAR

-318 RIDQQIMGIS
+318 RIDQQTMGIS

-351 TIRAYSVDGIS
+351 TIRAYSVDGIC

-415 IPDQTPSVL
+415 IPNQTPSVL

-460 VCKDEDGKIVKSLR
+460 VRKDEDGKIVKSLR

-504 SLSTWLNYA
+504 SLSTWLNNT
-513 STEGS
+513 STDDN
-518 RHLKATVF
+518 RHLKASVF

-563 LQNTADET
+563 LQNTADKT

-611 VWRNIE
+611 VWKGIE

-632 EKSELSDLRHV
+632 EKSELSDLQHV
-643 LIKGKAMTFSQMPL
+643 TIKGKAMTFSQMPL

-685 VATDSNGEFSIRV
+685 VSTDSNGEFSICV

-733 MGKLVSLPELS
+733 MGKLASLPELS

-752 PVALSQDLKNFDN
+752 PVALSQDLRNFDS

-773 ASNVVKKGALSPD
+773 ASNVVKKGSLSPD
-786 NITIDANDIASGEY
+786 NITIDANNIASGEY
-800 TTKVSMPDGSGSSS
+800 TVTVSIPDGSGSSS

-839 NIKCAADGSFALNWG
+839 DIKCAADDSFSLNWG
-854 NSKPHWFFYVIAC
+854 NSRPHWFFYVIAC

-958 SAVIANMYDA
+958 SAVIANMYDV

-997 SDCHSIISSPLQM
+997 SDCHSIISSPLQT

-1041 LRCYAAAPMADA
+1041 LRCYAAAAPMADA
-1053 KLEECLVTKESKTD
+1053 KLEESRVTKESKTD

-1171 QTVDVIIDING
+1171 QTVDVVIDTNG

-1201 ASFNVPATTE
+1201 ASFNVPASTE
-1211 IIVTTSVCQNGRT
+1211 VVVTTSVCQNGRT

-1247 YITADKSRADIAM
+1247 YITADKSRADITM
-1260 PHFNHNGR
+1260 PHFNRNGR

-1340 KTIALDN
+1340 KTIVLDN

-1366 IADPATIQYRQQR
+1366 IADPATVQYRQQR

-1446 KMSKREGATRKSVIA
+1446 KMSKREGATRKSVIT

-1468 IRSMLPVT
+1468 IRSMLPVA

-1505 AKAAILLANCGRND
+1505 AKAAILLANNGRND

-1603 KNWTATVRKAPQIKV
+1603 KNWTAAVRKAPQIKV
-1618 GNIKIDTDA
+1618 GNVKIDTDA

-1787 TSSIASLQCQYA
+1787 TSGIASLQCQYA

>member
-1 MLQQNI
+1 
-7 KTMSKLLLAAGM
+7 M

-60 ALVDGLVRLSI
+60 ALVDGLMRLSI

-127 KAGDMRP
+127 KAGDVRP

-148 IIELTDSILCHRTEL
+148 IIELTDSILYHRTEL

-189 DMLAHHCIAK
+189 DMLAHHCIAE

-204 DSYSNVNENSAAR
+204 DSYSNGNENSAAR
-217 QCVAGIYANLL
+217 QCVAGIYASLL

-292 TVTLARKAVAR
+292 TVALARKAVAR

-318 RIDQQIMGIS
+318 RIDQQTMGIS

-351 TIRAYSVDGIS
+351 TIRAYSVDGIC

-415 IPDQTPSVL
+415 IPNQTPSVL

-460 VCKDEDGKIVKSLR
+460 VRKDEDGKIVKSLR

-504 SLSTWLNYA
+504 SLSTWLNNT
-513 STEGS
+513 STDDN
-518 RHLKATVF
+518 RHLKASVF

-539 FAVAAYV
+539 FAVAAYI
-546 SGMRFLETAK
+546 SGVRFLETAK
-556 KKSLTVE
+556 KKPLTVE

-617 VSEYKAPTFFIEIDR
+617 VSEYKAPTFFIEINR
-632 EKSELSDLRHV
+632 EKSELSDLQHV
-643 LIKGKAMTFSQMPL
+643 TIKGKAMTFSQMPL

-685 VATDSNGEFSIRV
+685 VATDSNGEFSICV

-733 MGKLVSLPELS
+733 MGKMASLPML
-744 DITANADK
+744 DNITANADK
-752 PVALSQDLKNFDN
+752 PVALSRDLKNFDN

-773 ASNVVKKGALSPD
+773 ASNVVKKGSLSPD
-786 NITIDANDIASGEY
+786 NITIDANNIASGEY
-800 TTKVSMPDGSGSSS
+800 TVKVSIPDGSDSSS
-814 FRLRLYRFS
+814 FRLRLYRFT
-823 DAMPAF
+823 DAKPAF
-829 DTPMLIDNDT
+829 DTPMLVDKDAD
-839 NIKCAADGSFALNWG
+839 IKCAADGSFALNWG
-854 NSKPHWFFYVIAC
+854 NSRPHWFFYVIAC

-997 SDCHSIISSPLQM
+997 SDCHSSIYSPLQM

-1027 LGYDYAVFECNSAP
+1027 LDYDYFVSEYNSAP
-1041 LRCYAAAPMADA
+1041 LRGYAAAVPMADA
-1053 KLEECLVTKESKTD
+1053 KLEESLVTKESKTD
-1067 AEATE
+1067 DEATE

-1152 REGDCVTIS
+1152 REDDCVTIS

-1171 QTVDVIIDING
+1171 QTVDVVIDING
-1182 QKHAFK
+1182 QKHTFK

-1201 ASFNVPATTE
+1201 ASFNVPASTE
-1211 IIVTTSVCQNGRT
+1211 VVVTTSVCQNGRT

-1247 YITADKSRADIAM
+1247 YITADKSRADIAI
-1260 PHFNHNGR
+1260 PHFNRNGR

-1340 KTIALDN
+1340 KTFALDN

-1366 IADPATIQYRQQR
+1366 IADPATVQYRQQR

-1468 IRSMLPVT
+1468 IRSMLPVA

-1505 AKAAILLANCGRND
+1505 AKAAILLANSGRND

-1562 ANPDDPMIDD
+1562 VNPDDPMIDD

-1603 KNWTATVRKAPQIKV
+1603 KNWTAAVRKAPQIKV
-1618 GNIKIDTDA
+1618 GNVKIDTDA

-1787 TSSIASLQCQYA
+1787 TSGIASLQCQYA
-1799 PALTSHSAGATL
+1799 PALTSHSAGTSL
-1811 TVE
+1811 TVR

>member
-1 MLQQNI
+1 
-7 KTMSKLLLAAGM
+7 MSKLLLAAGM

-127 KAGDMRP
+127 KAGDVLP
-134 SDPREWCREDYEDR
+134 ADPRKWCREDYEDR
-148 IIELTDSILCHRTEL
+148 IIELTDSILYHRTEL

-204 DSYSNVNENSAAR
+204 DSYPNGNENSTAR
-217 QCVAGIYANLL
+217 QCVAGIYASLL

-243 QRIKDSENN
+243 QRIKGSENN

-292 TVTLARKAVAR
+292 TETLARKAVAR

-318 RIDQQIMGIS
+318 RIDQQTMGIS

-351 TIRAYSVDGIS
+351 TIRAYSVDGIF

-372 KPMMEWSANLNAD
+372 KPMMEWSVNLNAD

-400 ILVPEFIDRNSHNAV
+400 ILVPEFINRNSHRAV

-460 VCKDEDGKIVKSLR
+460 VRKDEDGKIVKSLR

-632 EKSELSDLRHV
+632 EKSELSDLQHV
-643 LIKGKAMTFSQMPL
+643 TIKGKAMTFSQMPL

-676 MDFSDYETT
+676 MDFSEYETT
-685 VATDSNGEFSIRV
+685 VTTDNSGEFAIRV

-719 DSRGETQTASAILK
+719 DSRGETQTAAAILK
-733 MGKLVSLPELS
+733 MGKLASLPELS

-752 PVALSQDLKNFDN
+752 PVKLNKDLRNFDS

-773 ASNVVKKGALSPD
+773 ASNVVKKGSLSPD
-786 NITIDANDIASGEY
+786 NITIDANNIASGEY
-800 TTKVSMPDGSGSSS
+800 TVTVSIPDGSGSSS

-829 DTPMLIDNDT
+829 DTPMLVDKDAD
-839 NIKCAADGSFALNWG
+839 IKCAADGSFSLNWG
-854 NSKPHWFFYVIAC
+854 NSRPHWFFYVIAC

-997 SDCHSIISSPLQM
+997 SDCHSSIYSPLRM
-1010 LDVATFVAP
+1010 LDVATFVTP

-1041 LRCYAAAPMADA
+1041 LRCYAAAAPMADA
-1053 KLEECLVTKESKTD
+1053 KLEESRVTKELKTG
-1067 AEATE
+1067 AGATE

-1116 QFSAVAYTDDLHAHY
+1116 QFSAVAYTDDLLAHY

-1171 QTVDVIIDING
+1171 QTVDVVIDING
-1182 QKHAFK
+1182 QKHTFK

-1201 ASFNVPATTE
+1201 ASFNVPASTE
-1211 IIVTTSVCQNGRT
+1211 VVVTTSVCQNGRT

-1247 YITADKSRADIAM
+1247 YITADKSRADITM
-1260 PHFNHNGR
+1260 PHFNHDGR

-1366 IADPATIQYRQQR
+1366 IADPATVQYRQQR

-1446 KMSKREGATRKSVIA
+1446 KMSKREGATRKSVIDNA
-1461 SASDYIF
+1461 ADYIF
-1468 IRSMLPVT
+1468 IRSMLPVA

-1491 MAASGWGDYSIMGK
+1491 MAASSWGDYSIIGK
-1505 AKAAILLANCGRND
+1505 AKAAILLANSDRND

-1527 LRQFARKSGDRGT
+1527 LRQFARKSSDRGT

-1549 VTLASTALKALNK
+1549 VTLAATALKALNK
-1562 ANPDDPMIDD
+1562 VNPDDPMIDD

-1586 GGATKACDAI
+1586 GSATKACDAI

-1603 KNWTATVRKAPQIKV
+1603 KNWTAAARKAPQIKV
-1618 GNIKIDTDA
+1618 GNVKIDTDA

-1645 GSISIRRDKGCP
+1645 GNISIRRDKGCP

-1787 TSSIASLQCQYA
+1787 TSGIASLQCQYA

>member
-1 MLQQNI
+1 
-7 KTMSKLLLAAGM
+7 M

-127 KAGDMRP
+127 KAGDVRP

-189 DMLAHHCIAK
+189 DMLALHGIAK

-204 DSYSNVNENSAAR
+204 DSYSKGNENSAAK
-217 QCVAGIYANLL
+217 QCVAGIYASLL

-243 QRIKDSENN
+243 QRIKGSENN

-292 TVTLARKAVAR
+292 TVALARKAVAR

-318 RIDQQIMGIS
+318 RIDQQTMGIS

-385 DRQTVRFPG
+385 DHQTVRFPG

-460 VCKDEDGKIVKSLR
+460 VRKDEDGKIVKSLR

-504 SLSTWLNYA
+504 SLSTWLNNT
-513 STEGS
+513 STDDN
-518 RHLKATVF
+518 RHLKASVF

-539 FAVAAYV
+539 FAVAAYI
-546 SGMRFLETAK
+546 SGVRFLETAK
-556 KKSLTVE
+556 KKPLTVE
-563 LQNTADET
+563 LQNTADKT

-617 VSEYKAPTFFIEIDR
+617 VSEYKAPTFFIEINR
-632 EKSELSDLRHV
+632 EKSELSDLQHV
-643 LIKGKAMTFSQMPL
+643 TIKGKAMTFSQMPL

-685 VATDSNGEFSIRV
+685 VATDSNGEFSICV

-719 DSRGETQTASAILK
+719 DSRGETQTAAAILK
-733 MGKLVSLPELS
+733 MGKLASLPELS

-752 PVALSQDLKNFDN
+752 PVKLNKDLRNFDS

-773 ASNVVKKGALSPD
+773 ASNVVKKGSLSPD
-786 NITIDANDIASGEY
+786 NITIDANNIASGEY
-800 TTKVSMPDGSGSSS
+800 TVTVSIPDGSGSSS

-829 DTPMLIDNDT
+829 DTPMLVDKDAD
-839 NIKCAADGSFALNWG
+839 IKCAADGSFSLNWG
-854 NSKPHWFFYVIAC
+854 NSRPHWFFYVIAC

-997 SDCHSIISSPLQM
+997 SDCHSIIYSPLQM

-1041 LRCYAAAPMADA
+1041 LRCYAAAAPMADA
-1053 KLEECLVTKESKTD
+1053 KLEESLVTKESKTD

-1161 AAAQNNTDTE
+1161 ASAQNNTDTE
-1171 QTVDVIIDING
+1171 QTADVVIDING

-1201 ASFNVPATTE
+1201 ASFNVPASTE
-1211 IIVTTSVCQNGRT
+1211 VVVTTSVCQNGRT

-1247 YITADKSRADIAM
+1247 YITADKSRADITM
-1260 PHFNHNGR
+1260 PHFNRNGR

-1366 IADPATIQYRQQR
+1366 IADPATVQYRQQR

-1417 NEMGYYPADDAIAQ
+1417 NEMGYYPTDDAIAQ

-1461 SASDYIF
+1461 SASNYIF
-1468 IRSMLPVT
+1468 IRSMLPVA

-1491 MAASGWGDYSIMGK
+1491 MAVSGWGDYSIMGK
-1505 AKAAILLANCGRND
+1505 AKAAILLANSGRND

-1527 LRQFARKSGDRGT
+1527 LRQFARKSSDRGT

-1549 VTLASTALKALNK
+1549 VTLAATALKALNK

-1603 KNWTATVRKAPQIKV
+1603 KNWTAAVRKAPQIKV
-1618 GNIKIDTDA
+1618 GNVKIDTDA

-1787 TSSIASLQCQYA
+1787 TSGIASLQCQYA

>member
-1 MLQQNI
+1 
-7 KTMSKLLLAAGM
+7 M

-127 KAGDMRP
+127 KAGDVRP
-134 SDPREWCREDYEDR
+134 ADPREWCREDYEDR

-204 DSYSNVNENSAAR
+204 DSYSNGNENSAAR

-252 SKAAEAEL
+252 SKYSKAAEAEL

-292 TVTLARKAVAR
+292 TVALARKAVAR
-303 HSNYPRINALRNFLK
+303 HRNYPRINALRNFLK
-318 RIDQQIMGIS
+318 RIDQQTMGIS

-394 LPTGRY
+394 LPVGRY

-447 TDSSKPI
+447 TDSSKPV

-460 VCKDEDGKIVKSLR
+460 VRKDEDGKIVKSLR

-513 STEGS
+513 STDGN
-518 RHLKATVF
+518 RHLKASVL

-563 LQNTADET
+563 LQNTADKT

-719 DSRGETQTASAILK
+719 DSRGETQTAAAILK
-733 MGKLVSLPELS
+733 MGKLASLPELS

-773 ASNVVKKGALSPD
+773 ASNVVKNGSLSPD

-800 TTKVSMPDGSGSSS
+800 TVTVSIPDGSGSSS

-839 NIKCAADGSFALNWG
+839 DIKCAADGSFALNWG
-854 NSKPHWFFYVIAC
+854 NSRPHWFFYVIAC
-867 DGNVTDYGWHHA
+867 DGNVTDYGWHYA

-997 SDCHSIISSPLQM
+997 SDCHSIIYSPLQM
-1010 LDVATFVAP
+1010 LDVATFVTP

-1041 LRCYAAAPMADA
+1041 LRCYAAAAPMADA
-1053 KLEECLVTKESKTD
+1053 KLEESLVTKKSKTD

-1171 QTVDVIIDING
+1171 QTVDVVIDING

-1201 ASFNVPATTE
+1201 ASFNVPASTE
-1211 IIVTTSVCQNGRT
+1211 VVVTTSVCQNGRT

-1260 PHFNHNGR
+1260 PHFNHDGR

-1355 TETDMMAHIAD
+1355 TETDMLAHIAD
-1366 IADPATIQYRQQR
+1366 IADPATVQYRQQR

-1446 KMSKREGATRKSVIA
+1446 KMSKREGATHKSVIDNA
-1461 SASDYIF
+1461 ADYIF
-1468 IRSMLPVT
+1468 IRSMLPVA

-1491 MAASGWGDYSIMGK
+1491 IAASSWGDYSIMGK
-1505 AKAAILLANCGRND
+1505 AKAAILLANSDRND

-1540 YWDIDGIDK
+1540 FWDIDGTDK
-1549 VTLASTALKALNK
+1549 VTLAATALKALNK
-1562 ANPDDPMIDD
+1562 VNPDDPMIDD

-1603 KNWTATVRKAPQIKV
+1603 KNWTAATRKAPQIKV
-1618 GNIKIDTDA
+1618 GNIKIDTDN

-1689 YNSANTLRPDAT
+1689 YNSANTLRHDAT

-1787 TSSIASLQCQYA
+1787 TSGIASLQCQYA

>member
-1 MLQQNI
+1 
-7 KTMSKLLLAAGM
+7 MSKLLLAAGM
-19 ALICGA
+19 ALICGT

-127 KAGDMRP
+127 KAGDVRP

-148 IIELTDSILCHRTEL
+148 IIELTDSILYHRTEL

-204 DSYSNVNENSAAR
+204 DSYSNGNENCAAK

-243 QRIKDSENN
+243 QRIKGSENN

-318 RIDQQIMGIS
+318 RIDQQTMGIS

-351 TIRAYSVDGIS
+351 TIRAYSVDGIF

-454 EGATVT
+454 EGAIVT
-460 VCKDEDGKIVKSLR
+460 VRKDEDGKIVKNLR

-526 TDRGVYRPGETVN
+526 TDRGVYRPGETIN

-563 LQNTADET
+563 LQNTADEA

-632 EKSELSDLRHV
+632 EKSELSDLQHIT
-643 LIKGKAMTFSQMPL
+643 IKGKAMTFSQMPL

-685 VATDSNGEFSIRV
+685 VATDSNGEFSICV

-733 MGKLVSLPELS
+733 MGKMASLPML
-744 DITANADK
+744 DNITANADK
-752 PVALSQDLKNFDN
+752 PVALSRDLKNFDN
-765 LTYEITDS
+765 LTYEITDTT
-773 ASNVVKKGALSPD
+773 SNVVKKGSLSPD
-786 NITIDANDIASGEY
+786 NITIDANNIASGEY
-800 TTKVSMPDGSGSSS
+800 TVKVSIPDGSDSSS
-814 FRLRLYRFS
+814 FRLRLYRFT
-823 DAMPAF
+823 DAKPAF

-839 NIKCAADGSFALNWG
+839 DIKCAADGSFALNWG
-854 NSKPHWFFYVIAC
+854 NSRPHWFFYVIAC

-933 RDNITPGGKETWKLR
+933 RNNITPGGKETWKLR

-997 SDCHSIISSPLQM
+997 SDCHSIIYSPLQT

-1019 WLNYYGRQ
+1019 WLNYYDCQ
-1027 LGYDYAVFECNSAP
+1027 LGYDYFVSEYNSAP
-1041 LRCYAAAPMADA
+1041 LRGYAAAAPMADA
-1053 KLEECLVTKESKTD
+1053 KLEESLVTKESKTD

-1171 QTVDVIIDING
+1171 QTVDMVIDING

-1201 ASFNVPATTE
+1201 ASFNVPASTE
-1211 IIVTTSVCQNGRT
+1211 VVVTTSVCQNGRT

-1247 YITADKSRADIAM
+1247 YITADKSRADITM
-1260 PHFNHNGR
+1260 PHFNHDGR

-1366 IADPATIQYRQQR
+1366 IADPATVQYRQQR

-1461 SASDYIF
+1461 SASNYIF
-1468 IRSMLPVT
+1468 IRSMLPVA

-1505 AKAAILLANCGRND
+1505 AKAAILLANSGRND

-1549 VTLASTALKALNK
+1549 VTLAATALKALNK

-1603 KNWTATVRKAPQIKV
+1603 KNWTAAVRKAPQIKV
-1618 GNIKIDTDA
+1618 GNVKIDTDA

-1787 TSSIASLQCQYA
+1787 TSGIASLQCQYA

>member
-1 MLQQNI
+1 
-7 KTMSKLLLAAGM
+7 M

-127 KAGDMRP
+127 KAGDVRP

-148 IIELTDSILCHRTEL
+148 IIELTDSILYHRTEL

-189 DMLAHHCIAK
+189 DMLAHHCIAE

-204 DSYSNVNENSAAR
+204 DSYSNGNENSAAK
-217 QCVAGIYANLL
+217 QCVAGIYASLL

-243 QRIKDSENN
+243 QRIKGSENN

-260 KAHLLD
+260 KAHLLN

-303 HSNYPRINALRNFLK
+303 HSNYPRINTLRNFLK
-318 RIDQQIMGIS
+318 RIDQQTMGIS

-351 TIRAYSVDGIS
+351 TIRAYSVDGIF

-385 DRQTVRFPG
+385 DHQTVRFPG

-415 IPDQTPSVL
+415 IPNQTPSVL

-460 VCKDEDGKIVKSLR
+460 VRKDEDGKIVKSLR

-504 SLSTWLNYA
+504 SLSTWLNNT
-513 STEGS
+513 STDDN
-518 RHLKATVF
+518 RHLKASVF

-539 FAVAAYV
+539 FAVAAYI
-546 SGMRFLETAK
+546 SGVRFLETAK
-556 KKSLTVE
+556 KKPLTVE
-563 LQNTADET
+563 LQNTADKT

-617 VSEYKAPTFFIEIDR
+617 VSEYKAPTFFIEINR
-632 EKSELSDLRHV
+632 EKSELSDLQHV
-643 LIKGKAMTFSQMPL
+643 TIKGKAMTFSQMPL

-685 VATDSNGEFSIRV
+685 VTTDNSGEFSICV

-733 MGKLVSLPELS
+733 MGKMASLPML
-744 DITANADK
+744 DNITANADK
-752 PVALSQDLKNFDN
+752 PVALSRDLKNFDN

-773 ASNVVKKGALSPD
+773 ASNVVKKGSLSPD
-786 NITIDANDIASGEY
+786 NITIDANNIASGEY
-800 TTKVSMPDGSGSSS
+800 TVKVSIPDGSDSSS
-814 FRLRLYRFS
+814 FRLRLYRFT
-823 DAMPAF
+823 DAKPAF

-839 NIKCAADGSFALNWG
+839 DIKCAADDSFALNWG

-978 RFSPTYTTADEYWQ
+978 RFSPTYTTTDEYWQ

-997 SDCHSIISSPLQM
+997 SNCHSIIYSPLQM

-1027 LGYDYAVFECNSAP
+1027 LGYDYFVSEYNSAP
-1041 LRCYAAAPMADA
+1041 LRGYAAAAPMADA
-1053 KLEECLVTKESKTD
+1053 KLEESLVTKESKTD

-1171 QTVDVIIDING
+1171 QTVDVVIDTNG

-1201 ASFNVPATTE
+1201 ASFNVPASTE
-1211 IIVTTSVCQNGRT
+1211 VVVTTSVCQNGRT

-1247 YITADKSRADIAM
+1247 YITADKSRADITM
-1260 PHFNHNGR
+1260 PHFNRNGR

-1315 QEIADAIAAWQK
+1315 PEIADAIAAWQK

-1366 IADPATIQYRQQR
+1366 IADPATVQYRQQR

-1468 IRSMLPVT
+1468 IRSMLPVA
-1476 APADSIKWIADGVVD
+1476 APADSIKWIADGVID

-1505 AKAAILLANCGRND
+1505 AKAAILLANSGRND
-1519 VARNVVES
+1519 VARNIVES

-1549 VTLASTALKALNK
+1549 VTLAATALKALNK

-1603 KNWTATVRKAPQIKV
+1603 KNWTAAVRKAPQIKV
-1618 GNIKIDTDA
+1618 GNVKIDTDA

-1787 TSSIASLQCQYA
+1787 TSGIASLQCQYA
-1799 PALTSHSAGATL
+1799 PALTSHSAGTSL
-1811 TVE
+1811 TVR

>member
-1 MLQQNI
+1 
-7 KTMSKLLLAAGM
+7 MSKLLLAAGM
-19 ALICGA
+19 ALICGT

-60 ALVDGLVRLSI
+60 ALVNGLVRLSI
-71 AKSQISADYMPELIN
+71 AKSQISADYMPEIIN

-127 KAGDMRP
+127 KAGDVRP
-134 SDPREWCREDYEDR
+134 ADPREWCREDYEDR

-204 DSYSNVNENSAAR
+204 DSYPNGNENSAAR
-217 QCVAGIYANLL
+217 QCVAGIYASLL
-228 ASHEEGSAPFIYSEL
+228 ASHEDGSAPFIYSEL

-260 KAHLLD
+260 KAHLLN

-318 RIDQQIMGIS
+318 RIDQQTMGIS

-385 DRQTVRFPG
+385 DHQTVRFPG

-415 IPDQTPSVL
+415 IPNQTPSVL

-460 VCKDEDGKIVKSLR
+460 VRKDEDGKIVKSLR

-556 KKSLTVE
+556 KKPLTVE

-632 EKSELSDLRHV
+632 EKSELSDLQHV
-643 LIKGKAMTFSQMPL
+643 TIKGKAMTFSQMPL
-657 AETDVKVALSESFS
+657 TETDVKVALSESFS

-685 VATDSNGEFSIRV
+685 VATDSNGEFSICV

-733 MGKLVSLPELS
+733 MGKMASLPML
-744 DITANADK
+744 DNITANADK
-752 PVALSQDLKNFDN
+752 PVALSRDLKNFDN
-765 LTYEITDS
+765 LTYEITDT
-773 ASNVVKKGALSPD
+773 ASNVVKKGSLSPD
-786 NITIDANDIASGEY
+786 NITIDANNIASGEY
-800 TTKVSMPDGSGSSS
+800 TVKVSIPDGSDSSS

-829 DTPMLIDNDT
+829 DTPMLVDKDAD
-839 NIKCAADGSFALNWG
+839 IKCAADGSFSLNWG
-854 NSKPHWFFYVIAC
+854 NSRPHWFFYVIAC

-901 LYWTDKHETKS
+901 LYWTDKHKTKS

-997 SDCHSIISSPLQM
+997 SDCHSIIYSPLQM

-1027 LGYDYAVFECNSAP
+1027 LGYDYFVSEYNSVS
-1041 LRCYAAAPMADA
+1041 LRGYAAAPMADA
-1053 KLEECLVTKESKTD
+1053 KLEESLVTKELKTG
-1067 AEATE
+1067 AGATE

-1096 TNEQGEVTFT
+1096 TNEQGDVTFT

-1171 QTVDVIIDING
+1171 QTVDMVIDING

-1201 ASFNVPATTE
+1201 ASFNVPASTE
-1211 IIVTTSVCQNGRT
+1211 VVVTTSVCQNGRT

-1247 YITADKSRADIAM
+1247 YITADKSRADITM
-1260 PHFNHNGR
+1260 PHFNHDGR

-1315 QEIADAIAAWQK
+1315 PEIADAIAAWQK

-1366 IADPATIQYRQQR
+1366 IADPATVQYRQQR

-1468 IRSMLPVT
+1468 IRSMLPVA

-1505 AKAAILLANCGRND
+1505 AKAAILLANSGRND

-1603 KNWTATVRKAPQIKV
+1603 KNWTAAVRKAPQIKV
-1618 GNIKIDTDA
+1618 GNVKIDTDA

-1787 TSSIASLQCQYA
+1787 TSGIASLQCQYA
-1799 PALTSHSAGATL
+1799 PALTSHSAGTSL
-1811 TVE
+1811 TVR

>member
-1 MLQQNI
+1 
-7 KTMSKLLLAAGM
+7 M

-127 KAGDMRP
+127 KAGDVRP

-148 IIELTDSILCHRTEL
+148 IIELTDSILYHRTEL

-189 DMLAHHCIAK
+189 DMLAHHCIAE

-204 DSYSNVNENSAAR
+204 DSYSKGNENSAAK
-217 QCVAGIYANLL
+217 QCVAGIYASLL

-243 QRIKDSENN
+243 QRIKGSENN

-260 KAHLLD
+260 KAHLLN

-292 TVTLARKAVAR
+292 TVALARKAVAR
-303 HSNYPRINALRNFLK
+303 HCNYPRINALRNFLK
-318 RIDQQIMGIS
+318 RIDQQTMGIS

-400 ILVPEFIDRNSHNAV
+400 ILVPEFIDRNSHRAV
-415 IPDQTPSVL
+415 ITDQTPSVL

-460 VCKDEDGKIVKSLR
+460 VRKDEDGKIVKSLR

-504 SLSTWLNYA
+504 SLSTWLNNT
-513 STEGS
+513 STDDN
-518 RHLKATVF
+518 RHLKASVF

-539 FAVAAYV
+539 FAVAAYI
-546 SGMRFLETAK
+546 SGVRFLETAK

-563 LQNTADET
+563 LQNTADKT

-611 VWRNIE
+611 VWKGIE
-617 VSEYKAPTFFIEIDR
+617 VSEYKAPTFFIEINR
-632 EKSELSDLRHV
+632 EKSELSDLQHV
-643 LIKGKAMTFSQMPL
+643 TIKGKAMTFSQMPL
-657 AETDVKVALSESFS
+657 AETNVKVALSESFS

-685 VATDSNGEFSIRV
+685 VSTDSNGEFSICV

-719 DSRGETQTASAILK
+719 DSRGETQTAAAILK
-733 MGKLVSLPELS
+733 MGKLASLPELS

-752 PVALSQDLKNFDN
+752 PVKLNKDLRNFDS

-773 ASNVVKKGALSPD
+773 ASNVVKKGSLSPD
-786 NITIDANDIASGEY
+786 NITIDANNIASGEY
-800 TTKVSMPDGSGSSS
+800 TVTVSIPDGSGSSS
-814 FRLRLYRFS
+814 FRLRLYRFI

-829 DTPMLIDNDT
+829 DTPMLVDKDAD
-839 NIKCAADGSFALNWG
+839 IKCAADGSFSLNWG
-854 NSKPHWFFYVIAC
+854 NSRPHWFFYVIAC

-997 SDCHSIISSPLQM
+997 SDCHSIISSPLQT

-1027 LGYDYAVFECNSAP
+1027 LGYGYAVFECNSAP
-1041 LRCYAAAPMADA
+1041 LRCYANA
-1053 KLEECLVTKESKTD
+1053 KLEESLVTKESKTD

-1171 QTVDVIIDING
+1171 QTVDVVIDTNG
-1182 QKHAFK
+1182 QRHAFK

-1201 ASFNVPATTE
+1201 ASFNVPASTE
-1211 IIVTTSVCQNGRT
+1211 VVVITSVCQNGRT

-1247 YITADKSRADIAM
+1247 YITADKSRADITM
-1260 PHFNHNGR
+1260 PHFNRNGR

-1355 TETDMMAHIAD
+1355 TETGMMAHIAD

-1461 SASDYIF
+1461 RASDYIF
-1468 IRSMLPVT
+1468 IRSMLPVA

-1505 AKAAILLANCGRND
+1505 AKAAILLANSGRND

-1603 KNWTATVRKAPQIKV
+1603 ENWTATVRKAPQIKV
-1618 GNIKIDTDA
+1618 GNVKIDTDA

-1689 YNSANTLRPDAT
+1689 YNSVNTLRPDAT

-1787 TSSIASLQCQYA
+1787 TSGIASLQCQYA

>member
-1 MLQQNI
+1 
-7 KTMSKLLLAAGM
+7 M

-127 KAGDMRP
+127 KAGDVRP

-189 DMLAHHCIAK
+189 DMLAHHCIAE

-204 DSYSNVNENSAAR
+204 DSYSNGNENSAAK
-217 QCVAGIYANLL
+217 QCVAGIYASLL

-243 QRIKDSENN
+243 QRIKGSENN

-260 KAHLLD
+260 KAHLLN

-303 HSNYPRINALRNFLK
+303 HSNYPRINTLRNFLK
-318 RIDQQIMGIS
+318 RIDQQTMGIS

-351 TIRAYSVDGIS
+351 TIRAYSVDGIC

-400 ILVPEFIDRNSHNAV
+400 ILVPEFIDRNSHRAV
-415 IPDQTPSVL
+415 ITDQTPSVL

-460 VCKDEDGKIVKSLR
+460 VRKDEDGKIVKSLR

-504 SLSTWLNYA
+504 SLSTWLNNT
-513 STEGS
+513 STDDN
-518 RHLKATVF
+518 RHLKASVF

-563 LQNTADET
+563 LQNTADKT

-611 VWRNIE
+611 VWKGIE

-632 EKSELSDLRHV
+632 EKSELSDLQHV
-643 LIKGKAMTFSQMPL
+643 TIKGKAMTFSQMPL

-676 MDFSDYETT
+676 MDFSDYEIT
-685 VATDSNGEFSIRV
+685 VATDSNGEFSICV

-733 MGKLVSLPELS
+733 MGKMASLPELS

-752 PVALSQDLKNFDN
+752 PVALSQDLKNFDS

-773 ASNVVKKGALSPD
+773 ASNVVKKGSLSPD
-786 NITIDANDIASGEY
+786 NITIDANNIASGEY
-800 TTKVSMPDGSGSSS
+800 TVTVSMPDGSGSTS
-814 FRLRLYRFS
+814 FLLRLYRFS

-839 NIKCAADGSFALNWG
+839 DIKCAADGSFALNWG
-854 NSKPHWFFYVIAC
+854 NSRPHWFFYVIAC

-997 SDCHSIISSPLQM
+997 SDCHSIISSPLQT

-1027 LGYDYAVFECNSAP
+1027 LGYGYAVFECNSAP
-1041 LRCYAAAPMADA
+1041 LRCYANA
-1053 KLEECLVTKESKTD
+1053 KLEESLVTKESKTD

-1171 QTVDVIIDING
+1171 QTVDVVIDING
-1182 QKHAFK
+1182 QRHAFK

-1201 ASFNVPATTE
+1201 ASFNVPASTE
-1211 IIVTTSVCQNGRT
+1211 VVVITSVCQNGRT

-1247 YITADKSRADIAM
+1247 YITADKSRADITM
-1260 PHFNHNGR
+1260 PHFNRNGR

-1461 SASDYIF
+1461 RASDYIF
-1468 IRSMLPVT
+1468 IRSMLPVA

-1505 AKAAILLANCGRND
+1505 AKAAILLANSGRND

-1603 KNWTATVRKAPQIKV
+1603 ENWTATVRKAPQIKV
-1618 GNIKIDTDA
+1618 GNVKIDTDA

-1689 YNSANTLRPDAT
+1689 YNSVNTLRPDAT

-1787 TSSIASLQCQYA
+1787 TSGIASLQCQYA

>member
-1 MLQQNI
+1 
-7 KTMSKLLLAAGM
+7 MSKLLLAAGM

-127 KAGDMRP
+127 KAGDVRP

-148 IIELTDSILCHRTEL
+148 IIELTDSILYHRTEL

-168 KDYESILEM
+168 KDYESIIEM

-189 DMLAHHCIAK
+189 DMLAHHGIAK

-204 DSYSNVNENSAAR
+204 DSYSKGNENSAAK
-217 QCVAGIYANLL
+217 QCVAGIYASLL

-292 TVTLARKAVAR
+292 TVALARKAVAR

-318 RIDQQIMGIS
+318 RIDQQTMGIS

-351 TIRAYSVDGIS
+351 TIRAYSVDGIC
-362 DIRMKNLKQM
+362 DIRMKDLKQM

-415 IPDQTPSVL
+415 IPNQTPSVL

-460 VCKDEDGKIVKSLR
+460 VRKDEDGKIVKSLR

-491 YYFQAIVGNDHSR
+491 YYFHAIVGNDHSR
-504 SLSTWLNYA
+504 SLSTWLNNT
-513 STEGS
+513 STDDN
-518 RHLKATVF
+518 RHLKASVF

-539 FAVAAYV
+539 FAVAAYI
-546 SGMRFLETAK
+546 SGVRFLETAK

-563 LQNTADET
+563 LQNTADKT

-603 VVSGDMPV
+603 VVSGNKH
-611 VWRNIE
+611 VWWKGIE

-632 EKSELSDLRHV
+632 EKSELSDLQHV
-643 LIKGKAMTFSQMPL
+643 TIKGKAMTFSQMPL

-685 VATDSNGEFSIRV
+685 VTTDNSGEFSICV

-733 MGKLVSLPELS
+733 MGKMASLPML
-744 DITANADK
+744 DNITANADK
-752 PVALSQDLKNFDN
+752 PVALSRDLKNFDN

-773 ASNVVKKGALSPD
+773 ASNVVKKGSLSPD
-786 NITIDANDIASGEY
+786 NITIDANNIASGEY
-800 TTKVSMPDGSGSSS
+800 TVKVSIPDGSDSSS
-814 FRLRLYRFS
+814 FLLRLYRFS

-839 NIKCAADGSFALNWG
+839 DIKCAADGSFALNWG
-854 NSKPHWFFYVIAC
+854 NSRPHWFFYVIAC

-978 RFSPTYTTADEYWQ
+978 RFSPTYTTTDEYWQ

-997 SDCHSIISSPLQM
+997 SNCHSIIYSPLQM

-1027 LGYDYAVFECNSAP
+1027 LGYDYFVSEYNSAP
-1041 LRCYAAAPMADA
+1041 LRGYAAAVPMADA
-1053 KLEECLVTKESKTD
+1053 KLEESLVTKELKTG
-1067 AEATE
+1067 AGATE

-1171 QTVDVIIDING
+1171 QTVDVVIDING

-1201 ASFNVPATTE
+1201 ASFNVPASTE
-1211 IIVTTSVCQNGRT
+1211 VVVTTSVCQNGRT

-1247 YITADKSRADIAM
+1247 YITADKSRADITM
-1260 PHFNHNGR
+1260 PHFNRNGR

-1366 IADPATIQYRQQR
+1366 IANPATVQYRQQR

-1468 IRSMLPVT
+1468 IRSMLPVA

-1505 AKAAILLANCGRND
+1505 AKAAILLANSGRND

-1549 VTLASTALKALNK
+1549 VTLAATALKALNK

-1603 KNWTATVRKAPQIKV
+1603 KNWTAAVRKAPQIKV
-1618 GNIKIDTDA
+1618 GNVKIDTDA

-1787 TSSIASLQCQYA
+1787 TSGIASLQCQYA

>member
-1 MLQQNI
+1 
-7 KTMSKLLLAAGM
+7 M

-127 KAGDMRP
+127 KAGDVRP

-148 IIELTDSILCHRTEL
+148 IIELTDSILCYRTEL

-168 KDYESILEM
+168 KDYESIIEM

-189 DMLAHHCIAK
+189 DMLAHHCIAE

-204 DSYSNVNENSAAR
+204 DSYSKGNENSAAK
-217 QCVAGIYANLL
+217 QCVAGIYASLL

-243 QRIKDSENN
+243 QRIKGSENN

-278 EILDYLVDLDSSPR
+278 EILNYLVDLDSSPR
-292 TVTLARKAVAR
+292 TVALARKAVAR

-318 RIDQQIMGIS
+318 RIDQQTMGIS

-351 TIRAYSVDGIS
+351 TIRAYSVDGIC
-362 DIRMKNLKQM
+362 DIRMKDLKQM

-400 ILVPEFIDRNSHNAV
+400 ILVPKFIDRNSHNAV

-460 VCKDEDGKIVKSLR
+460 VRKDEDGKIVKSLR

-504 SLSTWLNYA
+504 SLSTWLNNT
-513 STEGS
+513 STDDN
-518 RHLKATVF
+518 RHLKASVF

-539 FAVAAYV
+539 FAVAAYI
-546 SGMRFLETAK
+546 SGVRFLETAK
-556 KKSLTVE
+556 KKPLTVE
-563 LQNTADET
+563 LQNTADKT

-611 VWRNIE
+611 VWKGIE

-632 EKSELSDLRHV
+632 EKSELSDLQHV
-643 LIKGKAMTFSQMPL
+643 TIKGKAMTFSQMPL

-685 VATDSNGEFSIRV
+685 VATDSNGEFSICV

-733 MGKLVSLPELS
+733 MGKMASLPML
-744 DITANADK
+744 DNITANADK

-773 ASNVVKKGALSPD
+773 ASNVVKKGSLSPD
-786 NITIDANDIASGEY
+786 NITIDANNIASGEY
-800 TTKVSMPDGSGSSS
+800 TVTVSMPDGSGSTS
-814 FRLRLYRFS
+814 FLLRLYRFS

-839 NIKCAADGSFALNWG
+839 DIKCAADGSFALNWG
-854 NSKPHWFFYVIAC
+854 NSRPHWFFYVIAC

-997 SDCHSIISSPLQM
+997 SDCHSIISSPLQT

-1041 LRCYAAAPMADA
+1041 LRCYANA
-1053 KLEECLVTKESKTD
+1053 KLEESLVTKESKTD

-1171 QTVDVIIDING
+1171 QTVDVVIDTNG
-1182 QKHAFK
+1182 QRHAFK

-1201 ASFNVPATTE
+1201 ASFNVPASTE
-1211 IIVTTSVCQNGRT
+1211 VVVTTSVCQNGRT

-1247 YITADKSRADIAM
+1247 YITADKSRADITM
-1260 PHFNHNGR
+1260 PHFNRNGR

-1366 IADPATIQYRQQR
+1366 PATVQYRQQR

-1406 TEEVLNLFGYL
+1406 TEEVLNLFSYL

-1468 IRSMLPVT
+1468 IRSMLPVA

-1505 AKAAILLANCGRND
+1505 AKAAILLANSGRND

-1549 VTLASTALKALNK
+1549 VTLEATALKALNK

-1586 GGATKACDAI
+1586 GSATKACDAI

-1603 KNWTATVRKAPQIKV
+1603 KNWTAAVRKAPQIKV
-1618 GNIKIDTDA
+1618 GNVKIDTDA

-1787 TSSIASLQCQYA
+1787 TSGIASLQCQYA
-1799 PALTSHSAGATL
+1799 PALTSHSAGTSL
-1811 TVE
+1811 TVR

>member
-1 MLQQNI
+1 
-7 KTMSKLLLAAGM
+7 M

-127 KAGDMRP
+127 KAGDVRP

-148 IIELTDSILCHRTEL
+148 IIELTDSILYHRTEL

-189 DMLAHHCIAK
+189 DMLAHHGIAK

-204 DSYSNVNENSAAR
+204 DSYPNGNENSTAR

-243 QRIKDSENN
+243 QRIKGSENN

-292 TVTLARKAVAR
+292 TVALARKAVAR

-318 RIDQQIMGIS
+318 RIDQQTMGIS

-351 TIRAYSVDGIS
+351 TIRAYSVDGIF
-362 DIRMKNLKQM
+362 DIKMKNLKQM

-385 DRQTVRFPG
+385 DHQTVRFPG

-415 IPDQTPSVL
+415 IPNQTPSVL

-460 VCKDEDGKIVKSLR
+460 VRKDEDGKIVKSLR

-513 STEGS
+513 STEGN
-518 RHLKATVF
+518 RHLKASVF

-611 VWRNIE
+611 VWKGIE

-632 EKSELSDLRHV
+632 EKSELSDLQHV
-643 LIKGKAMTFSQMPL
+643 TIKGKAMTFSQMPL
-657 AETDVKVALSESFS
+657 TETDVKVALSESFS

-685 VATDSNGEFSIRV
+685 VATDSNGEFSICV

-733 MGKLVSLPELS
+733 MGKMASLPML
-744 DITANADK
+744 DNITANADK
-752 PVALSQDLKNFDN
+752 PVALSRDLKNFDN
-765 LTYEITDS
+765 LTYEITDT
-773 ASNVVKKGALSPD
+773 ASNVVKKGSLSPD
-786 NITIDANDIASGEY
+786 NITIDANNIASGEY
-800 TTKVSMPDGSGSSS
+800 TVKVSIPDGSDSSS
-814 FRLRLYRFS
+814 FRLLLYRFT
-823 DAMPAF
+823 DAKPAF

-839 NIKCAADGSFALNWG
+839 DIKCAADGSFALNWG
-854 NSKPHWFFYVIAC
+854 NSRPHWFFYVIAC

-997 SDCHSIISSPLQM
+997 SDCHSIIYSQLQT

-1027 LGYDYAVFECNSAP
+1027 LGYDYFVSEYNSAP
-1041 LRCYAAAPMADA
+1041 LRGYAAAAPMADA
-1053 KLEECLVTKESKTD
+1053 KLEESLVTKESKTD

-1171 QTVDVIIDING
+1171 QTVDVVIDTNG
-1182 QKHAFK
+1182 QRHAFK

-1201 ASFNVPATTE
+1201 ASFNVPASTE
-1211 IIVTTSVCQNGRT
+1211 VVVTTSVCQNGRT

-1247 YITADKSRADIAM
+1247 YITADKSRADITM
-1260 PHFNHNGR
+1260 PHFNHDGR

-1366 IADPATIQYRQQR
+1366 IADPATVQYRQQR

-1468 IRSMLPVT
+1468 IRSMLPVA
-1476 APADSIKWIADGVVD
+1476 APADSIKWIADGVID

-1505 AKAAILLANCGRND
+1505 AKAAILLANNGRND

-1549 VTLASTALKALNK
+1549 VTLAATALKALNK

-1586 GGATKACDAI
+1586 ESATKACDAI

-1603 KNWTATVRKAPQIKV
+1603 KNWTAAVRKAPQIKV
-1618 GNIKIDTDA
+1618 GNVKIDTDA

-1787 TSSIASLQCQYA
+1787 TSGIASLQCQYA

>member
-1 MLQQNI
+1 
-7 KTMSKLLLAAGM
+7 M

-127 KAGDMRP
+127 KAGDVRP

-168 KDYESILEM
+168 KDYESIIEM

-189 DMLAHHCIAK
+189 DMLAHHGIAK

-204 DSYSNVNENSAAR
+204 DSYSKGNENSAAK
-217 QCVAGIYANLL
+217 QCVAGIYASLL

-243 QRIKDSENN
+243 QRIKGSENN

-292 TVTLARKAVAR
+292 TVALARKAVAR

-318 RIDQQIMGIS
+318 RIDQQTMGIS

-351 TIRAYSVDGIS
+351 TIRAYSVDGIC
-362 DIRMKNLKQM
+362 DIRMKDLKQM

-460 VCKDEDGKIVKSLR
+460 VRKDEDGKIVKSLR

-504 SLSTWLNYA
+504 SLSTWLNNT
-513 STEGS
+513 STDDN
-518 RHLKATVF
+518 RHLKASVF

-539 FAVAAYV
+539 FAVAAYI
-546 SGMRFLETAK
+546 SGVRFLETAK
-556 KKSLTVE
+556 KKPLTVE
-563 LQNTADET
+563 LQNTADKT

-617 VSEYKAPTFFIEIDR
+617 VSEYKAPTFFIEINR
-632 EKSELSDLRHV
+632 EKSELSDLQHV
-643 LIKGKAMTFSQMPL
+643 TIKGKAMTFSQMPL

-685 VATDSNGEFSIRV
+685 VTTDNSGEFSICV

-733 MGKLVSLPELS
+733 MGKMASLPELS

-773 ASNVVKKGALSPD
+773 ASNVVKKGSLSPD
-786 NITIDANDIASGEY
+786 NITIDANNIASGEY
-800 TTKVSMPDGSGSSS
+800 TVTVSMPDGSGSTS
-814 FRLRLYRFS
+814 FLLRLYRFS

-839 NIKCAADGSFALNWG
+839 DIKCAADDSFSLNWG
-854 NSKPHWFFYVIAC
+854 NSRPHWFFYVIAC

-997 SDCHSIISSPLQM
+997 SDCHSIIYSPLQM

-1027 LGYDYAVFECNSAP
+1027 LGYDYFVSEYNSAP
-1041 LRCYAAAPMADA
+1041 LRGYAAAAPMADA
-1053 KLEECLVTKESKTD
+1053 KLEESLVTKESKTD

-1171 QTVDVIIDING
+1171 QTVDVVIDING

-1201 ASFNVPATTE
+1201 ASFNVPASTE
-1211 IIVTTSVCQNGRT
+1211 VVVTTSVCQNGRT

-1247 YITADKSRADIAM
+1247 YITADKSRADITM
-1260 PHFNHNGR
+1260 PHFNHDGR

-1366 IADPATIQYRQQR
+1366 IADPATVQSRQQR

-1468 IRSMLPVT
+1468 IRSMLPVA

-1505 AKAAILLANCGRND
+1505 AKAAILLANSGRND

-1572 VRHWLLLAKETQCW
+1572 VRHWLMLAKETQCW

-1603 KNWTATVRKAPQIKV
+1603 KNWTAAVRKAPQIKV
-1618 GNIKIDTDA
+1618 GNVKIDTDA

-1787 TSSIASLQCQYA
+1787 TSGIASLQCQYA

>member
-1 MLQQNI
+1 
-7 KTMSKLLLAAGM
+7 M
-19 ALICGA
+19 ALICGT

-127 KAGDMRP
+127 KAGDVRP

-189 DMLAHHCIAK
+189 DMLAHHGIAK

-204 DSYSNVNENSAAR
+204 DSYSKGNENSAAK
-217 QCVAGIYANLL
+217 QCVAGIYASLL

-243 QRIKDSENN
+243 QRIKGSENN

-292 TVTLARKAVAR
+292 TVALARKAVAR

-318 RIDQQIMGIS
+318 RIDQQTMGIS

-385 DRQTVRFPG
+385 DHQTVRFPG

-415 IPDQTPSVL
+415 IPNQTPSVL

-460 VCKDEDGKIVKSLR
+460 VRKDEDGKIVKSLR

-504 SLSTWLNYA
+504 SLSTWLN
-513 STEGS
+513 STS
-518 RHLKATVF
+518 TDDNRHLKASVF

-632 EKSELSDLRHV
+632 EKSELSDLQHV
-643 LIKGKAMTFSQMPL
+643 TIKGKAMTFSQMPL
-657 AETDVKVALSESFS
+657 TETDVKVALSESFS

-685 VATDSNGEFSIRV
+685 VATDSNGEFSICV

-733 MGKLVSLPELS
+733 MGKMASLPML
-744 DITANADK
+744 DNITANADK
-752 PVALSQDLKNFDN
+752 PVALSRDLKNFDN
-765 LTYEITDS
+765 LTYEITDT
-773 ASNVVKKGALSPD
+773 ASNVVKKGSLSPD
-786 NITIDANDIASGEY
+786 NITIDANNIASGEY
-800 TTKVSMPDGSGSSS
+800 TVKVSIPDGSDSSS
-814 FRLRLYRFS
+814 FRLRLYRFT
-823 DAMPAF
+823 DAKPAF

-839 NIKCAADGSFALNWG
+839 DIKCAADGSFALNWG
-854 NSKPHWFFYVIAC
+854 NSRPHWFFYVIAC

-997 SDCHSIISSPLQM
+997 SDCHSIIYSPLQT

-1027 LGYDYAVFECNSAP
+1027 LGYDYFVSEYNSAP
-1041 LRCYAAAPMADA
+1041 LRGYAAAAPMADA
-1053 KLEECLVTKESKTD
+1053 KLEESLVTKESKTD

-1171 QTVDVIIDING
+1171 QTVDVVIDING

-1201 ASFNVPATTE
+1201 ASFNVPASTE
-1211 IIVTTSVCQNGRT
+1211 VVVTTSVCQNGRT

-1247 YITADKSRADIAM
+1247 YITADKSRADITM
-1260 PHFNHNGR
+1260 PHFNHDGR

-1315 QEIADAIAAWQK
+1315 PEIADAIAAWQK

-1366 IADPATIQYRQQR
+1366 IADPATVQYRQQR

-1394 EWFRGCRSSIWT
+1394 EWFRGCRSSIWA

-1446 KMSKREGATRKSVIA
+1446 KMSKREGATRKSIIT

-1468 IRSMLPVT
+1468 IRSMLPVA

-1505 AKAAILLANCGRND
+1505 AKAAILLANNGRND

-1586 GGATKACDAI
+1586 GSATKACDAI

-1603 KNWTATVRKAPQIKV
+1603 KNWTAAVRKAPQIKV
-1618 GNIKIDTDA
+1618 GNVKIDTDA

-1787 TSSIASLQCQYA
+1787 TSGIASLQCQYA

>member
-1 MLQQNI
+1 
-7 KTMSKLLLAAGM
+7 M

-127 KAGDMRP
+127 KAGDVRP

-204 DSYSNVNENSAAR
+204 DSYSKGNENSAAK
-217 QCVAGIYANLL
+217 QCVAGIYASLL

-292 TVTLARKAVAR
+292 TVALARKAVAR

-318 RIDQQIMGIS
+318 RIDQQTMGIS

-351 TIRAYSVDGIS
+351 TIRAYSVDGIC
-362 DIRMKNLKQM
+362 DIRMKDLKQM

-460 VCKDEDGKIVKSLR
+460 VRKDEDGKIVKSLR

-504 SLSTWLNYA
+504 SLSTWLNNT
-513 STEGS
+513 STDDN
-518 RHLKATVF
+518 RHLKASVF

-539 FAVAAYV
+539 FAVAAYI
-546 SGMRFLETAK
+546 SGVRFLETAK

-563 LQNTADET
+563 LQNTADKT

-611 VWRNIE
+611 VWKGIE
-617 VSEYKAPTFFIEIDR
+617 VSEYKAPTFFIEINR
-632 EKSELSDLRHV
+632 EKSELSDLQHV
-643 LIKGKAMTFSQMPL
+643 TIKGKAMTFSQMPL

-685 VATDSNGEFSIRV
+685 VATDSNGEFSICV

-733 MGKLVSLPELS
+733 MGKMASLPML
-744 DITANADK
+744 DNITANADK
-752 PVALSQDLKNFDN
+752 PVALSRDLKNFDN

-773 ASNVVKKGALSPD
+773 ASNVVKKGSLSPD
-786 NITIDANDIASGEY
+786 NITIDANNIASGEY
-800 TTKVSMPDGSGSSS
+800 TVKVSIPDGSDSSS
-814 FRLRLYRFS
+814 FRLRLYRFT
-823 DAMPAF
+823 DAKPAF

-839 NIKCAADGSFALNWG
+839 DIKCAADDSFALNWG

-978 RFSPTYTTADEYWQ
+978 RFSPTYTTTDEYWQ

-997 SDCHSIISSPLQM
+997 SNCHSIIYSPLQM

-1027 LGYDYAVFECNSAP
+1027 LGYDYFVSEYNSAL
-1041 LRCYAAAPMADA
+1041 LRGYVAAVPMADA
-1053 KLEECLVTKESKTD
+1053 KLEESLVTKESKTD

-1171 QTVDVIIDING
+1171 QTVDVVIDING

-1201 ASFNVPATTE
+1201 ASFNVPASTE
-1211 IIVTTSVCQNGRT
+1211 VVVTTSVCQNGRT

-1260 PHFNHNGR
+1260 PHFNRNGR

-1315 QEIADAIAAWQK
+1315 PEIADAIAAWQK

-1366 IADPATIQYRQQR
+1366 IADPATVQYRQQR

-1431 QIVKRAVEYCDNYYN
+1431 QIVKRSVEYCDNYYN

-1468 IRSMLPVT
+1468 IRSMLPVA

-1505 AKAAILLANCGRND
+1505 AKAAILLANSGRND

-1549 VTLASTALKALNK
+1549 VTLAATALKALNK

-1603 KNWTATVRKAPQIKV
+1603 KNWTAAVRKAPQIKV
-1618 GNIKIDTDA
+1618 GNVKIDTDA

-1787 TSSIASLQCQYA
+1787 TSGIASLQCQYA

>member
-1 MLQQNI
+1 
-7 KTMSKLLLAAGM
+7 M
-19 ALICGA
+19 ALICGT

-36 RYPETV
+36 RYPGTV

-47 KQIEKADKKGNHK
+47 KLIEKADKKGNHK

-71 AKSQISADYMPELIN
+71 AKSQISADYMPEIIN

-127 KAGDMRP
+127 KAGDVRP
-134 SDPREWCREDYEDR
+134 ADPREWCREDYEDR
-148 IIELTDSILCHRTEL
+148 IIELTDSILCNRTEL

-168 KDYESILEM
+168 NDYESILEM

-204 DSYSNVNENSAAR
+204 DYYPNGNENSTAR

-243 QRIKDSENN
+243 QRIKGSENN

-266 LADKYK
+266 LANKYK

-318 RIDQQIMGIS
+318 RIDQQTMGIS

-415 IPDQTPSVL
+415 IPNQTPSVL

-460 VCKDEDGKIVKSLR
+460 VRKDEDGKIVKSLR

-504 SLSTWLNYA
+504 SLSTWLNNT
-513 STEGS
+513 STDDN
-518 RHLKATVF
+518 RHLKASVF

-563 LQNTADET
+563 LQNTADKT

-611 VWRNIE
+611 VWKGIE

-632 EKSELSDLRHV
+632 EKSELSDLQHV
-643 LIKGKAMTFSQMPL
+643 TIKGKAMTFSQMPL

-685 VATDSNGEFSIRV
+685 VSTDSNGEFSICV

-733 MGKLVSLPELS
+733 MGKLASLPELS

-752 PVALSQDLKNFDN
+752 PVKLNKDLRNFDS

-773 ASNVVKKGALSPD
+773 ASNVVKKGSLSPD
-786 NITIDANDIASGEY
+786 NITIDANNIASGEY
-800 TTKVSMPDGSGSSS
+800 TVTVSIPDGSGSSS

-839 NIKCAADGSFALNWG
+839 DIKCAADGSFALNWG
-854 NSKPHWFFYVIAC
+854 NSRPHWFFYVIAC

-879 EAGMHKFT
+879 EAGMHKLT

-997 SDCHSIISSPLQM
+997 SDCHSIISSPLQT

-1041 LRCYAAAPMADA
+1041 LRCYAAAAPMADA
-1053 KLEECLVTKESKTD
+1053 KLEESRVTKESKTD

-1171 QTVDVIIDING
+1171 QTVDVVIDING

-1201 ASFNVPATTE
+1201 ASFNVPASTE
-1211 IIVTTSVCQNGRT
+1211 VVVTTSVCQNGRS

-1247 YITADKSRADIAM
+1247 YITADKSRADITM
-1260 PHFNHNGR
+1260 PHFNHDGR

-1340 KTIALDN
+1340 KTFALDN

-1366 IADPATIQYRQQR
+1366 IADPATVQYRQQR

-1446 KMSKREGATRKSVIA
+1446 KMSKRESATRKSVIA

-1468 IRSMLPVT
+1468 IRSMLPVA

-1505 AKAAILLANCGRND
+1505 AKAAILLANSGRND

-1603 KNWTATVRKAPQIKV
+1603 KNWTAAVRKAPQIKV
-1618 GNIKIDTDA
+1618 GNVKIDTDA

-1734 FEPADQLSVYEWQD
+1734 FEPTDQLSVYEWQD
-1748 GTGSYRETRDSA
+1748 GTGSYRETRDST

-1787 TSSIASLQCQYA
+1787 TSGIASLQCQYA

-1811 TVE
+1811 TIR

>member
-1 MLQQNI
+1 
-7 KTMSKLLLAAGM
+7 M

-127 KAGDMRP
+127 KAGDVRP

-148 IIELTDSILCHRTEL
+148 IIELTDSILCYRTEL

-168 KDYESILEM
+168 KDYESIIEM

-189 DMLAHHCIAK
+189 DMLAHHCIAE

-204 DSYSNVNENSAAR
+204 DSYSKGNENSAAK
-217 QCVAGIYANLL
+217 QCVAGIYASLL

-243 QRIKDSENN
+243 QRIKGSENN

-278 EILDYLVDLDSSPR
+278 EILNYLVDLDSSPR
-292 TVTLARKAVAR
+292 TVALARKAVAR

-318 RIDQQIMGIS
+318 RIDQQTMGIS

-351 TIRAYSVDGIS
+351 TIRAYSVDGIC
-362 DIRMKNLKQM
+362 DIRMKDLKQM

-460 VCKDEDGKIVKSLR
+460 VRKDEDGKIVKSLR

-504 SLSTWLNYA
+504 SLSTWLNNT
-513 STEGS
+513 STDDN
-518 RHLKATVF
+518 RHLKASVF

-539 FAVAAYV
+539 FAVAAYI
-546 SGMRFLETAK
+546 SGVRFLETAK
-556 KKSLTVE
+556 KKPLTVE

-632 EKSELSDLRHV
+632 EKSELSDLQHIT
-643 LIKGKAMTFSQMPL
+643 IKGKAMTFSQMPL

-685 VATDSNGEFSIRV
+685 VTTDNSGEFAIRV

-719 DSRGETQTASAILK
+719 DSRGETQTAAAILK
-733 MGKLVSLPELS
+733 MGKLASLPELS

-752 PVALSQDLKNFDN
+752 PVKLNKDLRNFDS

-773 ASNVVKKGALSPD
+773 ASNVVKKGSLSPD
-786 NITIDANDIASGEY
+786 NITIDANNIASGEY
-800 TTKVSMPDGSGSSS
+800 TVTVSIPDDGSGSSS

-829 DTPMLIDNDT
+829 DTPMLVDKDAD
-839 NIKCAADGSFALNWG
+839 IKCAADGSFSLNWG
-854 NSKPHWFFYVIAC
+854 NSRPHWFFYVIAC

-997 SDCHSIISSPLQM
+997 SDCHSSIYPPLQM
-1010 LDVATFVAP
+1010 LDVAIFVTP

-1041 LRCYAAAPMADA
+1041 LRCYAAAAPMADA
-1053 KLEECLVTKESKTD
+1053 KLEESRVTKELKTG
-1067 AEATE
+1067 AGATE

-1171 QTVDVIIDING
+1171 QTADVVIDING

-1201 ASFNVPATTE
+1201 ASFNVPASTE
-1211 IIVTTSVCQNGRT
+1211 VVVTTSVCQNGRT

-1260 PHFNHNGR
+1260 PHFNRNGR

-1366 IADPATIQYRQQR
+1366 IADPATVQYRQQR

-1446 KMSKREGATRKSVIA
+1446 KMSKREGATRKSVIT

-1468 IRSMLPVT
+1468 IRSMLPVA

-1505 AKAAILLANCGRND
+1505 AKAAILLANNGRND

-1549 VTLASTALKALNK
+1549 VTLAATALKALNK

-1603 KNWTATVRKAPQIKV
+1603 KNWTAAVRKAPQIKV
-1618 GNIKIDTDA
+1618 GNVKIDTDA

-1787 TSSIASLQCQYA
+1787 TSGIASLQCQYA

>member
-1 MLQQNI
+1 M
-7 KTMSKLLLAAGM
+7 AAGM

-127 KAGDMRP
+127 KAGDVRP

-189 DMLAHHCIAK
+189 DMLAHHGIAK

-204 DSYSNVNENSAAR
+204 DSYSKGNENSAAK
-217 QCVAGIYANLL
+217 QCVAGIYASLL

-243 QRIKDSENN
+243 QRIKGSENN

-292 TVTLARKAVAR
+292 TVALARKAVAR

-318 RIDQQIMGIS
+318 RIDQQTMGIS

-351 TIRAYSVDGIS
+351 TIRAYSVDGIF

-460 VCKDEDGKIVKSLR
+460 VRKDEDGKIVKNLR

-556 KKSLTVE
+556 KKPLTVE

-585 SGSFT
+585 NGSFT

-632 EKSELSDLRHV
+632 EKSELSDLQHIT
-643 LIKGKAMTFSQMPL
+643 IKGKAMTFSQMPL

-685 VATDSNGEFSIRV
+685 VATDSNGEFSICV

-733 MGKLVSLPELS
+733 MGKMASLPML
-744 DITANADK
+744 DNITANADK
-752 PVALSQDLKNFDN
+752 PVALSRDLKNFDN

-773 ASNVVKKGALSPD
+773 ASNVVKKGSLSPD
-786 NITIDANDIASGEY
+786 NITIDANNIASGEY
-800 TTKVSMPDGSGSSS
+800 TVTVSIPDGSDSSS
-814 FRLRLYRFS
+814 FRLRLYRFT
-823 DAMPAF
+823 DAKPAF

-839 NIKCAADGSFALNWG
+839 DIKCAADGSFALNWG
-854 NSKPHWFFYVIAC
+854 NSRPHWFFYVIAC

-997 SDCHSIISSPLQM
+997 SDCHSIISSPLQT

-1027 LGYDYAVFECNSAP
+1027 LGYGYAVFECNSAP
-1041 LRCYAAAPMADA
+1041 LRCYANA
-1053 KLEECLVTKESKTD
+1053 KLEESLVTKESKTD

-1171 QTVDVIIDING
+1171 QTVDVVIDTNG
-1182 QKHAFK
+1182 QRHAFK

-1201 ASFNVPATTE
+1201 ASFNVPASTE
-1211 IIVTTSVCQNGRT
+1211 VVVITSVCQNGRT

-1247 YITADKSRADIAM
+1247 YITADKSRADITM
-1260 PHFNHNGR
+1260 PHFNRNGR
-1268 LTLEYADNPAW
+1268 LTLVYADNPAW

-1417 NEMGYYPADDAIAQ
+1417 NEMGYYPAVDAIAQ

-1461 SASDYIF
+1461 RASDYIF
-1468 IRSMLPVT
+1468 IRSMLPVA
-1476 APADSIKWIADGVVD
+1476 APADSIKWIANGVVD

-1505 AKAAILLANCGRND
+1505 AKAAILLANSGRND

-1549 VTLASTALKALNK
+1549 VTLAATALKALNK

-1603 KNWTATVRKAPQIKV
+1603 KNWTAAVRKAPQIKV
-1618 GNIKIDTDA
+1618 GNVKIDTDA

-1760 TNIFFSHISKG
+1760 TNIFFSHICKG

-1787 TSSIASLQCQYA
+1787 TSGIASLQCQYA

>member
-1 MLQQNI
+1 
-7 KTMSKLLLAAGM
+7 MSKLLLAAGM

-127 KAGDMRP
+127 KAGDVRP

-148 IIELTDSILCHRTEL
+148 IIELTDSILYHRTEL

-189 DMLAHHCIAK
+189 DMLAHHCIAE

-204 DSYSNVNENSAAR
+204 DSYSNGNENSAAR
-217 QCVAGIYANLL
+217 QCVAGIYASLL

-292 TVTLARKAVAR
+292 TVALARKAVAR
-303 HSNYPRINALRNFLK
+303 HSNYPRINTLRNFLK
-318 RIDQQIMGIS
+318 RIDQQTMGIS

-385 DRQTVRFPG
+385 DHQTVRFPG

-415 IPDQTPSVL
+415 IPNQTPSVL

-447 TDSSKPI
+447 IDSSKPI

-460 VCKDEDGKIVKSLR
+460 VRKDEDGKIVKSLR

-491 YYFQAIVGNDHSR
+491 YYFHAIVGNDHSR
-504 SLSTWLNYA
+504 SLSTWLNNT
-513 STEGS
+513 STDDN
-518 RHLKATVF
+518 RHLKASVF

-539 FAVAAYV
+539 FAVAAYI
-546 SGMRFLETAK
+546 SGVRFLETAK

-563 LQNTADET
+563 LQNTADKT

-617 VSEYKAPTFFIEIDR
+617 VSEYKAPTFFIEINR
-632 EKSELSDLRHV
+632 EKSELSDLQHV
-643 LIKGKAMTFSQMPL
+643 TIKGKAMTFSQMPL
-657 AETDVKVALSESFS
+657 AETDVKVVLSESFS

-685 VATDSNGEFSIRV
+685 VATDSNGEFSICV

-719 DSRGETQTASAILK
+719 DSRGETQTAAAILK
-733 MGKLVSLPELS
+733 MGKLASLPELS

-752 PVALSQDLKNFDN
+752 PVKLNKDLRNFDS

-773 ASNVVKKGALSPD
+773 ASNVVKKGSLSPD
-786 NITIDANDIASGEY
+786 NITIDANNIASGEY
-800 TTKVSMPDGSGSSS
+800 TVTVSIPDGSDSSS

-829 DTPMLIDNDT
+829 DTPMLVDKDAD
-839 NIKCAADGSFALNWG
+839 IKCAADGSFALNWG
-854 NSKPHWFFYVIAC
+854 NSRPHWFFYVIAC

-997 SDCHSIISSPLQM
+997 SDCHSIISSPLQT

-1041 LRCYAAAPMADA
+1041 LRCYAAAAPMADA
-1053 KLEECLVTKESKTD
+1053 KLEESLVTKELKTG
-1067 AEATE
+1067 AGATE

-1171 QTVDVIIDING
+1171 QTVDVVIDING

-1201 ASFNVPATTE
+1201 ASFNVPASTE
-1211 IIVTTSVCQNGRT
+1211 VVVTTSVCQNGRT

-1260 PHFNHNGR
+1260 PHFNRNGR

-1315 QEIADAIAAWQK
+1315 PEIADAIAAWQK

-1366 IADPATIQYRQQR
+1366 IADPATVQYRQQR

-1468 IRSMLPVT
+1468 IRSMLPVA

-1505 AKAAILLANCGRND
+1505 AKAAILLANSGRND

-1549 VTLASTALKALNK
+1549 VTLAATALKALNK

-1586 GGATKACDAI
+1586 GSATKACDAI

-1603 KNWTATVRKAPQIKV
+1603 KNWTAAVRKAPQIKV
-1618 GNIKIDTDA
+1618 GNVKIDTDA

-1787 TSSIASLQCQYA
+1787 TSGIASLQCQYA
-1799 PALTSHSAGATL
+1799 PALTSHSAGTSL
-1811 TVE
+1811 TVR

>member
-1 MLQQNI
+1 
-7 KTMSKLLLAAGM
+7 M

-127 KAGDMRP
+127 KAGDVRP

-148 IIELTDSILCHRTEL
+148 IIELTDSILYHRTEL

-189 DMLAHHCIAK
+189 DMLAHHCIAE

-204 DSYSNVNENSAAR
+204 DSYSNGNENSAAR
-217 QCVAGIYANLL
+217 QCVAGIYASLL

-292 TVTLARKAVAR
+292 MVALARKAVAR
-303 HSNYPRINALRNFLK
+303 HSNYPRINTLRNFLK
-318 RIDQQIMGIS
+318 RIDQQTMGIS

-385 DRQTVRFPG
+385 DHQTVRFPG

-415 IPDQTPSVL
+415 IPNQTPSVL

-447 TDSSKPI
+447 IDSSKPI

-460 VCKDEDGKIVKSLR
+460 VRKDEDGKIVKSLR

-491 YYFQAIVGNDHSR
+491 YYFHAIVGNDHSR
-504 SLSTWLNYA
+504 SLSTWLNNT
-513 STEGS
+513 STDDN
-518 RHLKATVF
+518 RHLKASVF

-539 FAVAAYV
+539 FAVAAYI
-546 SGMRFLETAK
+546 SGVRFLETAK

-563 LQNTADET
+563 LQNTADKT

-632 EKSELSDLRHV
+632 EKSELSDLQHV
-643 LIKGKAMTFSQMPL
+643 TIKGKAMTFSQMPL

-685 VATDSNGEFSIRV
+685 VSTDSNGEFSICV

-719 DSRGETQTASAILK
+719 DSRGETQTAAAILK
-733 MGKLVSLPELS
+733 MGKLASLPELS

-752 PVALSQDLKNFDN
+752 PVKLNKDLRNFDS

-773 ASNVVKKGALSPD
+773 ASNVVKKGSLSPD
-786 NITIDANDIASGEY
+786 NITIDANNFASGEY
-800 TTKVSMPDGSGSSS
+800 TVTVSIPDGSGSSS

-829 DTPMLIDNDT
+829 DTPMLVDKDAD
-839 NIKCAADGSFALNWG
+839 IKCAADGSFSLNWG
-854 NSKPHWFFYVIAC
+854 NSRPHWFFYVIAC

-997 SDCHSIISSPLQM
+997 SDCHSIISSPLQT

-1041 LRCYAAAPMADA
+1041 LRCYAAAAPMADA
-1053 KLEECLVTKESKTD
+1053 KLEESLVTKELKTG
-1067 AEATE
+1067 AGATE

-1171 QTVDVIIDING
+1171 QTVDVVIDTNG
-1182 QKHAFK
+1182 QRHAFK

-1201 ASFNVPATTE
+1201 ASFNVPASTE
-1211 IIVTTSVCQNGRT
+1211 VVVTTSVCQNGRT

-1247 YITADKSRADIAM
+1247 YITADKSRADITM
-1260 PHFNHNGR
+1260 PHFNRNGR

-1366 IADPATIQYRQQR
+1366 IADPATVQYRQQR

-1468 IRSMLPVT
+1468 IRSMLPVA
-1476 APADSIKWIADGVVD
+1476 APADSIKWIADGVID

-1505 AKAAILLANCGRND
+1505 AKAAILLANNGRND

-1549 VTLASTALKALNK
+1549 VTLAATALKALNK

-1586 GGATKACDAI
+1586 ESATKACDAI

-1603 KNWTATVRKAPQIKV
+1603 KNWTAAVRKAPQIKV
-1618 GNIKIDTDA
+1618 GNVKIDTDA

-1787 TSSIASLQCQYA
+1787 TSGIASLQCQYA

>member
-1 MLQQNI
+1 
-7 KTMSKLLLAAGM
+7 M
-19 ALICGA
+19 ALICGT

-127 KAGDMRP
+127 KAGDVRP
-134 SDPREWCREDYEDR
+134 SDPREWCREDYEGR

-204 DSYSNVNENSAAR
+204 DSYPNDNENSAAK
-217 QCVAGIYANLL
+217 QCVAGIYASLL

-243 QRIKDSENN
+243 QRIKGSENN

-318 RIDQQIMGIS
+318 RIDQQTMGIS

-351 TIRAYSVDGIS
+351 TIRAYSVDGIF

-385 DRQTVRFPG
+385 DHQTVRFPG

-400 ILVPEFIDRNSHNAV
+400 ILVPEFIDRNSHRAV
-415 IPDQTPSVL
+415 IPNQTPSVL

-460 VCKDEDGKIVKSLR
+460 VRKDEDGKIVKNLR

-504 SLSTWLNYA
+504 SLSTWLNNT
-513 STEGS
+513 STDDS

-632 EKSELSDLRHV
+632 EKSELSDLQHIT
-643 LIKGKAMTFSQMPL
+643 IKGKAMTFSQMPL

-685 VATDSNGEFSIRV
+685 VTTDNSGEFAIRV

-733 MGKLVSLPELS
+733 MGKMASLPELS

-752 PVALSQDLKNFDN
+752 PVKLNKDLRNFDS

-773 ASNVVKKGALSPD
+773 ASNVVKKGSLSPD
-786 NITIDANDIASGEY
+786 NITIDANNIASGEY
-800 TTKVSMPDGSGSSS
+800 TVTVSIPDGSGSSS

-829 DTPMLIDNDT
+829 DTPMLVDKDAD
-839 NIKCAADGSFALNWG
+839 IKCAADGSFSLNWG
-854 NSKPHWFFYVIAC
+854 NSRPHWFFYVIAC

-997 SDCHSIISSPLQM
+997 SDCHSSIYSPLQM

-1027 LGYDYAVFECNSAP
+1027 LGYDYFVSEYNSAP
-1041 LRCYAAAPMADA
+1041 LRCYAAAAPMADA
-1053 KLEECLVTKESKTD
+1053 KLEESRVTKESKTD

-1171 QTVDVIIDING
+1171 QTVDVVIDING

-1201 ASFNVPATTE
+1201 ASFNVPASTE
-1211 IIVTTSVCQNGRT
+1211 VVVTTSVCQNGRT

-1247 YITADKSRADIAM
+1247 YITADKSRADITM
-1260 PHFNHNGR
+1260 PHFNRNGR
-1268 LTLEYADNPAW
+1268 LTLEYADNPVW

-1327 SPLKS
+1327 SPLRS

-1366 IADPATIQYRQQR
+1366 IADPATVQYRQQR

-1468 IRSMLPVT
+1468 IRSMLPVA

-1505 AKAAILLANCGRND
+1505 AKAAILLANSGRND

-1527 LRQFARKSGDRGT
+1527 LRQFARKSSDRGT

-1549 VTLASTALKALNK
+1549 VTLAATALKALNK

-1603 KNWTATVRKAPQIKV
+1603 KNWTAAVRKAPQIKV
-1618 GNIKIDTDA
+1618 GNVKIDTDA

-1676 ANADIRIEKQFYV
+1676 ANADIRIGKQFYV

-1787 TSSIASLQCQYA
+1787 TSGIASLQCQYA

>member
-1 MLQQNI
+1 
-7 KTMSKLLLAAGM
+7 M

-127 KAGDMRP
+127 KAGDVRP

-189 DMLAHHCIAK
+189 DMLALHGIAK

-204 DSYSNVNENSAAR
+204 DSYSKGNENSAAK
-217 QCVAGIYANLL
+217 QCVAGIYASLL

-243 QRIKDSENN
+243 QRIKGSENN

-292 TVTLARKAVAR
+292 TVALARKAVAR

-318 RIDQQIMGIS
+318 RIDQQTMGIS

-385 DRQTVRFPG
+385 DHQTVRFPG

-436 INGDYF
+436 INGDFF

-460 VCKDEDGKIVKSLR
+460 VRKDEDGKIVKSLR

-504 SLSTWLNYA
+504 SLSTWLNNT
-513 STEGS
+513 STDDN
-518 RHLKATVF
+518 RHLKASVF

-539 FAVAAYV
+539 FAVAAYI
-546 SGMRFLETAK
+546 SGVRFLETAK
-556 KKSLTVE
+556 KKPLTVE
-563 LQNTADET
+563 LQNTADKT

-617 VSEYKAPTFFIEIDR
+617 VSEYKAPTFFIEINR
-632 EKSELSDLRHV
+632 EKSELSDLQHV
-643 LIKGKAMTFSQMPL
+643 TIKGKAMTFSQMPL

-685 VATDSNGEFSIRV
+685 VATDSNGEFSICV

-719 DSRGETQTASAILK
+719 DSRGETQTAAAILK
-733 MGKLVSLPELS
+733 MGKLASLPELS

-752 PVALSQDLKNFDN
+752 PVKLNKDLRNFDS

-773 ASNVVKKGALSPD
+773 ASNVVKKGSLSPD
-786 NITIDANDIASGEY
+786 NITIDANNIASGEY
-800 TTKVSMPDGSGSSS
+800 TVTVSIPDGSGSSS

-829 DTPMLIDNDT
+829 DTPMLVDKDAD
-839 NIKCAADGSFALNWG
+839 IKCAADGSFSLNWG
-854 NSKPHWFFYVIAC
+854 NSRPHWFFYVIAC

-997 SDCHSIISSPLQM
+997 SDCHSIIYSPLQM

-1041 LRCYAAAPMADA
+1041 LRCYAAAAPMADA
-1053 KLEECLVTKESKTD
+1053 KLEESLVTKESKTD

-1171 QTVDVIIDING
+1171 QTADVVIDING

-1201 ASFNVPATTE
+1201 ASFNVPASTE
-1211 IIVTTSVCQNGRT
+1211 VVVTTSVCQNGRT

-1247 YITADKSRADIAM
+1247 YITADKSRADITM
-1260 PHFNHNGR
+1260 PHFNRNGR

-1366 IADPATIQYRQQR
+1366 IADPATVQYRQQR

-1417 NEMGYYPADDAIAQ
+1417 NEMGYYPTDDAIAQ

-1461 SASDYIF
+1461 SASNYIF
-1468 IRSMLPVT
+1468 IRSMLPVA

-1491 MAASGWGDYSIMGK
+1491 MAVSGWGDYSIMGK
-1505 AKAAILLANCGRND
+1505 AKAAILLANSGRND

-1527 LRQFARKSGDRGT
+1527 LRQFARKSSDRGT

-1549 VTLASTALKALNK
+1549 VTLAATALKALNK

-1603 KNWTATVRKAPQIKV
+1603 KNWTAAVRKAPQIKV
-1618 GNIKIDTDA
+1618 GNVKIDTDA

-1787 TSSIASLQCQYA
+1787 TSGIASLQCQYA

>member
-1 MLQQNI
+1 
-7 KTMSKLLLAAGM
+7 M

-127 KAGDMRP
+127 KAGDVRP
-134 SDPREWCREDYEDR
+134 ADPREWCREDYEDR
-148 IIELTDSILCHRTEL
+148 IIELTDSMLCHRTEL

-199 INDLA
+199 INNLA
-204 DSYSNVNENSAAR
+204 DSYSNGNENSAAR

-243 QRIKDSENN
+243 QRIKNSENN

-260 KAHLLD
+260 KAHLLN

-278 EILDYLVDLDSSPR
+278 EILDYLVDLDSSPM

-303 HSNYPRINALRNFLK
+303 HRNYPRINALRNFLK
-318 RIDQQIMGIS
+318 HIDQQSMGIS

-400 ILVPEFIDRNSHNAV
+400 ILVPEFIDRNSHRAV
-415 IPDQTPSVL
+415 IPDQAPSVL

-460 VCKDEDGKIVKSLR
+460 VRKDEDGKIVKSLR

-504 SLSTWLNYA
+504 SLSSWLNYA

-603 VVSGDMPV
+603 VVSGDKHV
-611 VWRNIE
+611 GWKGIE

-632 EKSELSDLRHV
+632 EKSELSDLQHIT
-643 LIKGKAMTFSQMPL
+643 IKGKTMTFSQMPL

-685 VATDSNGEFSIRV
+685 VATDSNGEFSICV

-733 MGKLVSLPELS
+733 MGKMASLPELS

-752 PVALSQDLKNFDN
+752 PVKLNKDLRNFDS

-786 NITIDANDIASGEY
+786 NITIDANNIASGEY
-800 TTKVSMPDGSGSSS
+800 TVTVSIPNDGSGSSS

-829 DTPMLIDNDT
+829 DTPMLVDKDAD
-839 NIKCAADGSFALNWG
+839 IKCAADGSFALNWG
-854 NSKPHWFFYVIAC
+854 NSRPHWFFYVIAC

-997 SDCHSIISSPLQM
+997 SDCHSIIYSPLQM
-1010 LDVATFVAP
+1010 LDVAPFVTP

-1027 LGYDYAVFECNSAP
+1027 LGYDYFVSECNSAP

-1053 KLEECLVTKESKTD
+1053 KLEENLVTKESKTD

-1137 AAKQLMVQPNLPRFV
+1137 AAKRLMVQPNLPRFV

-1171 QTVDVIIDING
+1171 QTVDVVIDING

-1201 ASFNVPATTE
+1201 ASFNVPASTE
-1211 IIVTTSVCQNGRT
+1211 VVVTTSVCQNGRT

-1247 YITADKSRADIAM
+1247 YITADKSRADITM

-1315 QEIADAIAAWQK
+1315 PEIADAIAAWQK

-1332 RLEQNADL
+1332 RLVQNADL

-1355 TETDMMAHIAD
+1355 TETDMLAHIAD
-1366 IADPATIQYRQQR
+1366 IADPATVQYRQQR

-1468 IRSMLPVT
+1468 IRSMLPVA

-1491 MAASGWGDYSIMGK
+1491 MAASSWGDYSIMGK
-1505 AKAAILLANCGRND
+1505 AKAAILLANSGRND
-1519 VARNVVES
+1519 MARNVVES

-1540 YWDIDGIDK
+1540 FWDIDGIDK
-1549 VTLASTALKALNK
+1549 VTLASTALKVLNK
-1562 ANPDDPMIDD
+1562 VNPDDPMIDD

-1603 KNWTATVRKAPQIKV
+1603 KNWTAAARKAPQIKV
-1618 GNIKIDTDA
+1618 GNVKIDTDA

-1638 IDMKRND
+1638 VDMKRND

-1771 TYVITYDVYAN
+1771 TYVIAYDVYAN

-1787 TSSIASLQCQYA
+1787 TSGIASLQCQYA
-1799 PALTSHSAGATL
+1799 PALTSHSAGTSL
-1811 TVE
+1811 TVR